1 MRKVKVSIS
10 LKRLFSIIMISIF
23 IIAAMPVDYIRADEP
38 VQDGS
43 KSNPY
48 IVTNFEEFKKG
59 INKGYIKLAND
70 IDFTKYIY
78 MEVDSSYKGGIDLNG
93 HILNFETRNSR
104 YEYGIS
110 VKNKSS
116 SGCGLFEITDSNP
129 SAVHEGYVN
138 SEGEPLTG
146 GIITG
151 FRYDMDSSAG
161 GTTCC
166 LSISNLNCVLEGV
179 TFYDNTT
186 GGGGSCINK
195 IGANGTLE
203 INKCKFYDNKSNHW
217 ASCVWVGIARS
228 DNRKDACLITDSVFK
243 GNYGKY
249 TSTVA
254 TSSENCVIKNCLF
267 ENNKCDSGGTLSVS
281 HYGTLEV
288 VDTDVTGNVCASDEE
303 DEYTTAGIFIDSCG
317 KLVLNGKVNITGN
330 TYNNKENNLIFN
342 FNGIDRFPIVLG
354 ERFDAVSKAG
364 LKVSKDAINYAYKVI
379 ENIGEFKECFVCDHE
394 NGELYVEAGKLY
406 FKKRHIHKKDLHKSR
421 VEATCVMPGH
431 IEYYTCTGCDKLL
444 DKDGQEITEDI
455 EIPALGH
462 DFTGEWTVTKPAA
475 CTESGVKA
483 RKCSRCKETEK
494 ETIPATGHTEAEDAA
509 VAATCTTAGKT
520 AGSHCLVCNTIIK
533 AQEEIPATGHSF
545 GKWEKVKAPTCM
557 GRGSVKHACDIC
569 GYIEIKDIA
578 ANGHVWNTDYTVDKQ
593 PTCTET
599 GSKSIHCR
607 NCREVKDVKT
617 IEALGHTL
625 GDWII
630 DKPATVEAA
639 GSRHKECTVCK
650 AVLEKEE
657 IKKLE
662 QYSILDGAGSTWE
675 SKENETSSDDKPSEY
690 KPENETLS
698 IRGSGEVTKFVE
710 VKVDDK
716 VVAPEY
722 YTVTEGSTII
732 TLKAEYLRTLS
743 AGNHTFEIAW
753 TDGFAATYFT
763 VARNTVE
770 EDKKPEDKKDEGNIE
785 KDKKTEDN
793 NVENSLSAA
802 DSNASVKTGDTT
814 DVRLWL
820 LLLVSTLTVMTGL
833 MVEIKGE
840 K

>member
-1 MRKVKVSIS
+1 MRKVNVSNS
-10 LKRLFSIIMISIF
+10 LRKLFSIIMVSIF

-43 KSNPY
+43 KNNPY
-48 IVTNFEEFKKG
+48 IVTDFKGFKNG
-59 INKGYIKLAND
+59 ILKQGYIKLAND
-70 IDFTKYIY
+70 IDFSEYIY
-78 MEVDSSYKGGIDLNG
+78 MEVDSSYRGGIDLNG
-93 HILNFETRNSR
+93 HILNFEKRYSYNS
-104 YEYGIS
+104 YGIGLR
-110 VKNKSS
+110 NE
-116 SGCGLFEITDSNP
+116 SGTGGGLFEITDSNP
-129 SAVHEGYVN
+129 SVVHEGYVN

-151 FRYDMDSSAG
+151 FRYDMNNSAG

-166 LSISNLNCVLEGV
+166 LSINNLNCVLDGV
-179 TFYDNTT
+179 TFFDNTT
-186 GGGGSCINK
+186 GGGGSCIDK
-195 IGANGTLE
+195 FGENGTLE
-203 INKCKFYDNKSNHW
+203 INKCKFYDNKSNYW
-217 ASCVWVGIARS
+217 ASCVWVGTSSS
-228 DNRKDACLITDSVFK
+228 DSRNDQCLITDSVFK

-267 ENNKCDSGGTLSVS
+267 ENNECDSGGTVNVS

-288 VDTDVTGNVCASDEE
+288 VDTDITGNICTSDEE
-303 DEYTTAGIFIDSCG
+303 GDSTTAGICIDACG

-330 TYNNKENNLIFN
+330 TYNNKENNLIFYPH
-342 FNGIDRFPIVLG
+342 GIKRFLIVLG
-354 ERFDAVSKAG
+354 EQFDEASKVG
-364 LKVSKDAINYAYKVI
+364 LKVRKDAINYAYDVI
-379 ENIGEFKECFVCDHE
+379 ENIGEFKESFVCDHE
-394 NGELYVEAGKLY
+394 NGELYVEDGKLC

-421 VEATCVMPGH
+421 VEATCIRPGH

-557 GRGSVKHACDIC
+557 GRGSVKRACDIC

-607 NCREVKDVKT
+607 NCREVKDVKA

-630 DKPATVEAA
+630 DKPATVETA
-639 GSRHKECTVCK
+639 GSRHKECETCG
-650 AVLEKEE
+650 AILEKEE

-662 QYSILDGAGSTWE
+662 LPAYKIIDGAESTWTQNTNTDG
-675 SKENETSSDDKPSEY
+675 S
-690 KPENETLS
+690 LV
-698 IRGSGEVTKFVE
+698 IRGDGAIANFKEVRVDGVVID
-710 VKVDDK
+710 VKN
-716 VVAPEY
+716 

-732 TLKAEYLRTLS
+732 TLKTEYLKTLP
-743 AGNHTFEIAW
+743 AGKHTFEIAW
-753 TDGFAATYFT
+753 IDGSAATYFT
-763 VARNTVE
+763 IAGSTTE
-770 EDKKPEDKKDEGNIE
+770 EDNKLEDNKVEDNTIDDKKA
-785 KDKKTEDN
+785 EDN
-793 NVENSLSAA
+793 NVENSRSDV
-802 DSNASVKTGDTT
+802 DSNASLKTGDTT
-814 DVRLWL
+814 DIRLWL
-820 LLLVSTLTVMTGL
+820 ILLMSALTIMTGL
-833 MVEIKGE
+833 TVKSKRNDCE
-840 K
+840 

>member
-1 MRKVKVSIS
+1 MRKVNVSNS
-10 LKRLFSIIMISIF
+10 LRKLFSIIMVSIF

-43 KSNPY
+43 KNNPY
-48 IVTNFEEFKKG
+48 IVTSFKEFKNG
-59 INKGYIKLAND
+59 ILKQGYIKLAND
-70 IDFTKYIY
+70 IDFSEYIY
-78 MEVDSSYKGGIDLNG
+78 MEVDSSYRGGIDLNG
-93 HILNFETRNSR
+93 HILNFEKRYSYNS
-104 YEYGIS
+104 YGIGLR
-110 VKNKSS
+110 NE
-116 SGCGLFEITDSNP
+116 SGTGGGLFEITDSNP
-129 SAVHEGYVN
+129 SAVHEGYIN
-138 SEGEPLTG
+138 SENESLTG

-161 GTTCC
+161 GVTCC
-166 LSISNLNCVLEGV
+166 LSINNLNCVLEGV

-186 GGGGSCINK
+186 GGGGSCIDK
-195 IGANGTLE
+195 FVENGTLE
-203 INKCKFYDNKSNHW
+203 INKCKFYDNKSNYW
-217 ASCVWVGIARS
+217 ASCVWVGTSRS
-228 DNRKDACLITDSVFK
+228 DNRNDQCLITDSVFK

-267 ENNKCDSGGTLSVS
+267 ENNECDSGGTVNVS

-288 VDTDVTGNVCASDEE
+288 VDTDITGNICTSDEE
-303 DEYTTAGIFIDSCG
+303 DDSTTAGICIDACG

-330 TYNNKENNLIFN
+330 TYNNKENNLIFYPH
-342 FNGIDRFPIVLG
+342 GIKRFLIVLG
-354 ERFDAVSKAG
+354 EQFDEASKVG
-364 LKVSKDAINYAYKVI
+364 LKVRKDAINYAYDVI
-379 ENIGEFKECFVCDHE
+379 ENIGEFKESFVCDHE
-394 NGELYVEAGKLY
+394 NGELYVEDGKLC

-421 VEATCVMPGH
+421 VEATCIRPGN

-462 DFTGEWTVTKPAA
+462 DFTGEWTVTKPAT

-557 GRGSVKHACDIC
+557 GRGSVKRACDIC

-607 NCREVKDVKT
+607 NCREVKDVKA

-630 DKPATVEAA
+630 DKPATVETA
-639 GSRHKECTVCK
+639 GSRHKECETCG
-650 AVLEKEE
+650 AILEKEE

-662 QYSILDGAGSTWE
+662 LPAYKIIDGAESTWTQNTNTDG
-675 SKENETSSDDKPSEY
+675 S
-690 KPENETLS
+690 LV
-698 IRGSGEVTKFVE
+698 IRGDGAIANFKEVRVDGVVID
-710 VKVDDK
+710 VKN
-716 VVAPEY
+716 

-732 TLKAEYLRTLS
+732 TLKTEYLKTLP
-743 AGNHTFEIAW
+743 AGKHTFEIAW
-753 TDGFAATYFT
+753 IDGSAATYFT
-763 VARNTVE
+763 VAGSTTE
-770 EDKKPEDKKDEGNIE
+770 EDNKLEDNKVEDNKVEDNTIDDKKA
-785 KDKKTEDN
+785 EDN
-793 NVENSLSAA
+793 NVENSKSDV
-802 DSNASVKTGDTT
+802 DSNASLKTGDTT
-814 DVRLWL
+814 DIRLWL
-820 LLLVSTLTVMTGL
+820 ILLMSALTIMTGL
-833 MVEIKGE
+833 TVKSKRNDCE
-840 K
+840 

>member
-1 MRKVKVSIS
+1 MRKVNVSNS
-10 LKRLFSIIMISIF
+10 LRKLFSIIMVSIF

-43 KSNPY
+43 KNNPY
-48 IVTNFEEFKKG
+48 IVTDFKGFKNG
-59 INKGYIKLAND
+59 ILKQGYIKLAND
-70 IDFTKYIY
+70 IDFSEYIY
-78 MEVDSSYKGGIDLNG
+78 MEVDSSYRGGIDLNG
-93 HILNFETRNSR
+93 HILNFEKRYSYNS
-104 YEYGIS
+104 YGIGLR
-110 VKNKSS
+110 NE
-116 SGCGLFEITDSNP
+116 SGTGGGLFEITDSNP
-129 SAVHEGYVN
+129 SVVHEGYVN
-138 SEGEPLTG
+138 SENEPLTG

-151 FRYDMDSSAG
+151 FRYNMNSSAG
-161 GTTCC
+161 GSTSC
-166 LSISNLNCVLEGV
+166 LSINNLNCVLDGV
-179 TFYDNTT
+179 TFFDNTT
-186 GGGGSCINK
+186 GGGGSCIDK
-195 IGANGTLE
+195 FGENGTLE
-203 INKCKFYDNKSNHW
+203 INKCKFYDNKSNYW
-217 ASCVWVGIARS
+217 ASCVWVGTSSS
-228 DNRKDACLITDSVFK
+228 DSRNDQCLITDSVFK

-267 ENNKCDSGGTLSVS
+267 ENNECDSGGTVNVS

-288 VDTDVTGNVCASDEE
+288 VDTDITGNICTSDEE
-303 DEYTTAGIFIDSCG
+303 GDSTTAGICIDACG

-330 TYNNKENNLIFN
+330 TYNNKENNLIFYPH
-342 FNGIDRFPIVLG
+342 GIKRFLIVLG
-354 ERFDAVSKAG
+354 EQFDEASKVG
-364 LKVSKDAINYAYKVI
+364 LKVRKDAINYAYDVI
-379 ENIGEFKECFVCDHE
+379 ENIGEFKESFVCDHE
-394 NGELYVEAGKLY
+394 NGELYVEDGKLC

-421 VEATCVMPGH
+421 VEATCIRPGH

-462 DFTGEWTVTKPAA
+462 DFTGEWTVTKPAT

-557 GRGSVKHACDIC
+557 GRGSVKRACDIC

-607 NCREVKDVKT
+607 NCREVKDVKA

-630 DKPATVEAA
+630 DKPATVETA
-639 GSRHKECTVCK
+639 GSRHKECETCG
-650 AVLEKEE
+650 AILEKEE

-662 QYSILDGAGSTWE
+662 LPAYKIIDGAESTWTQNTNTDG
-675 SKENETSSDDKPSEY
+675 S
-690 KPENETLS
+690 LV
-698 IRGSGEVTKFVE
+698 IRGDGAIANFKEVRVDGVVID
-710 VKVDDK
+710 VKN
-716 VVAPEY
+716 

-732 TLKAEYLRTLS
+732 TLKTEYLKTLP
-743 AGNHTFEIAW
+743 AGKHTFEIAW
-753 TDGFAATYFT
+753 IDGSAATYFT
-763 VARNTVE
+763 VAGSTTE
-770 EDKKPEDKKDEGNIE
+770 EDNKLEDNTIDDKKA
-785 KDKKTEDN
+785 EDN
-793 NVENSLSAA
+793 NVENSRSDV
-802 DSNASVKTGDTT
+802 DSNASLKTGDTT
-814 DVRLWL
+814 DIRLWL
-820 LLLVSTLTVMTGL
+820 ILLMSALTIMTGL
-833 MVEIKGE
+833 TVKSKRNDCE
-840 K
+840 

>member
-1 MRKVKVSIS
+1 MHMRKVNVSNS
-10 LKRLFSIIMISIF
+10 LRKLFSIIMVSIF

-43 KSNPY
+43 KNNPY
-48 IVTNFEEFKKG
+48 IVTSFKEFKNG
-59 INKGYIKLAND
+59 ILKQGYIKLAND
-70 IDFTKYIY
+70 IDFSEYIY
-78 MEVDSSYKGGIDLNG
+78 MEVDSSYRGGIDLNG
-93 HILNFETRNSR
+93 HILNFEKRYSYNS
-104 YEYGIS
+104 YGIGLR
-110 VKNKSS
+110 NE
-116 SGCGLFEITDSNP
+116 SGTGGGLFEITDSNP
-129 SAVHEGYVN
+129 SAVHEGYIN
-138 SEGEPLTG
+138 SENEPLTG

-151 FRYDMDSSAG
+151 FRYNMNSSAG
-161 GTTCC
+161 GSTSC
-166 LSISNLNCVLEGV
+166 LSINNLNCVLEGV

-186 GGGGSCINK
+186 GGGGSCIDK
-195 IGANGTLE
+195 FGENGTLE
-203 INKCKFYDNKSNHW
+203 INKCKFYDNKSNYW
-217 ASCVWVGIARS
+217 ASCVWVGTSRS
-228 DNRKDACLITDSVFK
+228 DNRNDQCLITDSVFK

-267 ENNKCDSGGTLSVS
+267 ENNECDSGGTVNVS

-288 VDTDVTGNVCASDEE
+288 VDTDITGNICTSDEE
-303 DEYTTAGIFIDSCG
+303 DDSTTAGICIDACG

-330 TYNNKENNLIFN
+330 TYNNKENNLIFYPH
-342 FNGIDRFPIVLG
+342 GIKRFLIVLG
-354 ERFDAVSKAG
+354 EQFDEASKVG
-364 LKVSKDAINYAYKVI
+364 LKVRKDAINYAYDVI
-379 ENIGEFKECFVCDHE
+379 ENIGEFKESFVCDHE

-421 VEATCVMPGH
+421 VEATCIRPGN

-557 GRGSVKHACDIC
+557 GRGSVKRACDIC

-607 NCREVKDVKT
+607 NCREVKDVKA

-630 DKPATVEAA
+630 DKPATVETA
-639 GSRHKECTVCK
+639 GSRHKECETCG
-650 AVLEKEE
+650 AILEKEE

-662 QYSILDGAGSTWE
+662 LPAYKIIDGAESTWTQNTNTDG
-675 SKENETSSDDKPSEY
+675 S
-690 KPENETLS
+690 LV
-698 IRGSGEVTKFVE
+698 IRGDGAIAKFKEVRVDGVVID
-710 VKVDDK
+710 VKN
-716 VVAPEY
+716 

-732 TLKAEYLRTLS
+732 TLKTEYLKTLP
-743 AGNHTFEIAW
+743 AGKHTFEIAW
-753 TDGFAATYFT
+753 TDGSAATYFT
-763 VARNTVE
+763 VAGSTTE
-770 EDKKPEDKKDEGNIE
+770 EDNKLEDNKVEDNTIDDKKA
-785 KDKKTEDN
+785 EDN
-793 NVENSLSAA
+793 NVENSRSDV
-802 DSNASVKTGDTT
+802 DSNASLKTGDTT
-814 DVRLWL
+814 DIRLWL
-820 LLLVSTLTVMTGL
+820 ILLMSALTIMTGL
-833 MVEIKGE
+833 TAKSKRNDCE
-840 K
+840 

>member
-1 MRKVKVSIS
+1 MHMRKVNVSNS
-10 LKRLFSIIMISIF
+10 LRKLFSIIMVSIF

-43 KSNPY
+43 KNNPY
-48 IVTNFEEFKKG
+48 IVTSFKEFKNG
-59 INKGYIKLAND
+59 ILKQGYIKLAND
-70 IDFTKYIY
+70 IDFSEYIY
-78 MEVDSSYKGGIDLNG
+78 MEVDSSYRGGIDLNG
-93 HILNFETRNSR
+93 HILNFEKRYSYNS
-104 YEYGIS
+104 YGIGLR
-110 VKNKSS
+110 NE
-116 SGCGLFEITDSNP
+116 SGTGGGLFEITDSNP

-138 SEGEPLTG
+138 SENEPLTG

-151 FRYDMDSSAG
+151 FRYNMNSSAG
-161 GTTCC
+161 GSTSC
-166 LSISNLNCVLEGV
+166 LSINNLNCVLEGV

-186 GGGGSCINK
+186 GGGGSCIDK
-195 IGANGTLE
+195 FGENGTLE
-203 INKCKFYDNKSNHW
+203 INKCKFYDNKSNYW
-217 ASCVWVGIARS
+217 ASCVWVGTSRS
-228 DNRKDACLITDSVFK
+228 DNRNDQCLITDSVFK

-267 ENNKCDSGGTLSVS
+267 ENNECDSGGTVNVS

-288 VDTDVTGNVCASDEE
+288 VDTDITGNICTSDEE
-303 DEYTTAGIFIDSCG
+303 DDSTTAGICIDACG

-330 TYNNKENNLIFN
+330 TYNNKENNLIFYPH
-342 FNGIDRFPIVLG
+342 GIKRFLIVLG
-354 ERFDAVSKAG
+354 EQFDEASKVG
-364 LKVSKDAINYAYKVI
+364 LKVRKDAINYAYDVI
-379 ENIGEFKECFVCDHE
+379 ENIGEFKESFVCDHE
-394 NGELYVEAGKLY
+394 NGELYVEDGKLC

-421 VEATCVMPGH
+421 VEATCIRPGN

-462 DFTGEWTVTKPAA
+462 DFTGEWTVTKPAT

-557 GRGSVKHACDIC
+557 GRGSVKRACDIC

-607 NCREVKDVKT
+607 NCREVKDVKA

-630 DKPATVEAA
+630 DKPATVETA
-639 GSRHKECTVCK
+639 GSRHKECETCG
-650 AVLEKEE
+650 AILEKEE

-662 QYSILDGAGSTWE
+662 LPAYKIIDGAESTWTQNTNTDG
-675 SKENETSSDDKPSEY
+675 S
-690 KPENETLS
+690 LV
-698 IRGSGEVTKFVE
+698 IRGDGAIAKFKEVRVDGVVID
-710 VKVDDK
+710 VKN
-716 VVAPEY
+716 

-732 TLKAEYLRTLS
+732 TLKTEYLKTLP
-743 AGNHTFEIAW
+743 AGKHTFEIAW
-753 TDGFAATYFT
+753 TDGSAATYFT
-763 VARNTVE
+763 VAGSTTE
-770 EDKKPEDKKDEGNIE
+770 EDNKLEDNKVEDNTINDKKA
-785 KDKKTEDN
+785 EDN
-793 NVENSLSAA
+793 NVENSRSDV
-802 DSNASVKTGDTT
+802 DSNASLKTGDTT
-814 DVRLWL
+814 DIRLWL
-820 LLLVSTLTVMTGL
+820 ILLMSALTIMTGL
-833 MVEIKGE
+833 TVKSKRNDCE
-840 K
+840 

>member
-1 MRKVKVSIS
+1 MRKVNVSNS
-10 LKRLFSIIMISIF
+10 LRKLFSIIMVSIF

-43 KSNPY
+43 KNNPY
-48 IVTNFEEFKKG
+48 IVTSFKEFKNG
-59 INKGYIKLAND
+59 ILKQGYIKLAND
-70 IDFTKYIY
+70 IDFSEYIY
-78 MEVDSSYKGGIDLNG
+78 MEVDSSYRGGIDLNG
-93 HILNFETRNSR
+93 HILNFEKRYSYNS
-104 YEYGIS
+104 YGIGLR
-110 VKNKSS
+110 NE
-116 SGCGLFEITDSNP
+116 SGTGGGLFEITDSNP
-129 SAVHEGYVN
+129 SAVHEGYIN
-138 SEGEPLTG
+138 SENESLTG

-161 GTTCC
+161 GVTCC
-166 LSISNLNCVLEGV
+166 LSINNLNCVLEGV

-186 GGGGSCINK
+186 GGGGSCIDK
-195 IGANGTLE
+195 FGENGTLE
-203 INKCKFYDNKSNHW
+203 INKCKFYDNKSNYW
-217 ASCVWVGIARS
+217 ASCVWVGTSRS
-228 DNRKDACLITDSVFK
+228 DSRNDQCLITDSVFK

-267 ENNKCDSGGTLSVS
+267 ENNECDSGGTVNVS

-288 VDTDVTGNVCASDEE
+288 VDTDITGNICTSDEE
-303 DEYTTAGIFIDSCG
+303 DDSTTAGICIDVCG

-330 TYNNKENNLIFN
+330 TYNNKENNLIFYPY
-342 FNGIDRFPIVLG
+342 GIARFLIVLG
-354 ERFDAVSKAG
+354 EQFDAASKVG
-364 LKVSKDAINYAYKVI
+364 LKVRKDAINYAYDVI

-394 NGELYVEAGKLY
+394 NGELYVEDGKLY
-406 FKKRHIHKKDLHKSR
+406 FKKRHIHKKDQHKSR

-431 IEYYTCTGCDKLL
+431 IEYYTCTGCDKRL

-520 AGSHCLVCNTIIK
+520 AGIHCLVCNTIIK

-545 GKWEKVKAPTCM
+545 GKWEKVKASTCM
-557 GRGSVKHACDIC
+557 GRGSVKRVCDIC

-607 NCREVKDVKT
+607 NCEEVKDSKV
-617 IEALGHTL
+617 IEASGHTL

-630 DKPATVEAA
+630 DKPATVETA
-639 GSRHKECTVCK
+639 GSRHKECETCG
-650 AVLEKEE
+650 AILEKEE

-662 QYSILDGAGSTWE
+662 LPAYKIIDGAESTWTQNTNTDG
-675 SKENETSSDDKPSEY
+675 S
-690 KPENETLS
+690 LV
-698 IRGSGEVTKFVE
+698 IRGDGAIAKFKEVRVDGVVID
-710 VKVDDK
+710 VKN
-716 VVAPEY
+716 

-732 TLKAEYLRTLS
+732 TLKTEYLKTLP
-743 AGNHTFEIAW
+743 AGKHTFEIAW
-753 TDGFAATYFT
+753 TDGSAATYFT
-763 VARNTVE
+763 VAGSTTE
-770 EDKKPEDKKDEGNIE
+770 EDNKLEDNKVEDNTIDDKKA
-785 KDKKTEDN
+785 EDN
-793 NVENSLSAA
+793 NVENSRSDV
-802 DSNASVKTGDTT
+802 DSNASLKTGDTT
-814 DVRLWL
+814 DIRLWL
-820 LLLVSTLTVMTGL
+820 ILLMSALTIMTGL
-833 MVEIKGE
+833 TVKSKRNDCE
-840 K
+840 

>member
-1 MRKVKVSIS
+1 MRKVNVSNS
-10 LKRLFSIIMISIF
+10 LRKLFSIIMVSIF

-43 KSNPY
+43 KNNPY
-48 IVTNFEEFKKG
+48 IVTSFKEFKNG
-59 INKGYIKLAND
+59 ILKQGYIKLAND
-70 IDFTKYIY
+70 IDFSEYIY
-78 MEVDSSYKGGIDLNG
+78 MEVDSSYRGGIDLNG
-93 HILNFETRNSR
+93 HILNFEKRYSYNS
-104 YEYGIS
+104 YGIGLR
-110 VKNKSS
+110 NE
-116 SGCGLFEITDSNP
+116 SGTGGGLFEITDSNP
-129 SAVHEGYVN
+129 SAVHEGYIN
-138 SEGEPLTG
+138 SENESLTG

-161 GTTCC
+161 GVTCC
-166 LSISNLNCVLEGV
+166 LSINNLNCVLEGV

-186 GGGGSCINK
+186 GGGGSCIDK
-195 IGANGTLE
+195 FGENGTLE
-203 INKCKFYDNKSNHW
+203 INKCKFYDNKSNYW
-217 ASCVWVGIARS
+217 ASCVWVGTSRS
-228 DNRKDACLITDSVFK
+228 DNRNDQCLITDSVFK

-267 ENNKCDSGGTLSVS
+267 ENNECDSGGTVNVS

-288 VDTDVTGNVCASDEE
+288 VDTDITGNICTSDEE
-303 DEYTTAGIFIDSCG
+303 DDSTTAGICIDACG

-330 TYNNKENNLIFN
+330 AYNNKENNLIFYPH
-342 FNGIDRFPIVLG
+342 GIKRFLIVLG
-354 ERFDAVSKAG
+354 EQFDEASKVG
-364 LKVSKDAINYAYKVI
+364 LKVRKDAINYAYDVI
-379 ENIGEFKECFVCDHE
+379 ENIGEFKESFVCDHE
-394 NGELYVEAGKLY
+394 NGELYVEDGKLC

-421 VEATCVMPGH
+421 VEATCVIPGH

-444 DKDGQEITEDI
+444 DEEGKEITESI

-462 DFTGEWTVTKPAA
+462 DFTGEWTVTKPAT

-557 GRGSVKHACDIC
+557 GRGSVKRACDIC

-607 NCREVKDVKT
+607 NCREVKDVKA

-630 DKPATVEAA
+630 DKPATVETA
-639 GSRHKECTVCK
+639 GSRHKECETCG
-650 AVLEKEE
+650 AILEKEE

-662 QYSILDGAGSTWE
+662 LPAYKIIDGAESTWTQNTNTDG
-675 SKENETSSDDKPSEY
+675 S
-690 KPENETLS
+690 LV
-698 IRGSGEVTKFVE
+698 IRGDGAIAKFKEVRVDGVVID
-710 VKVDDK
+710 VKN
-716 VVAPEY
+716 

-732 TLKAEYLRTLS
+732 TLKTEYLKTLP
-743 AGNHTFEIAW
+743 AGKHTFEIAW
-753 TDGFAATYFT
+753 TDGSAATYFT
-763 VARNTVE
+763 VAGSTTE
-770 EDKKPEDKKDEGNIE
+770 EDNKLEDNKVEDNTIDDKKA
-785 KDKKTEDN
+785 EDN
-793 NVENSLSAA
+793 NVENSRSDV
-802 DSNASVKTGDTT
+802 DSNASLKTGDTT
-814 DVRLWL
+814 DIRLWL
-820 LLLVSTLTVMTGL
+820 ILLMSALTIMTGL
-833 MVEIKGE
+833 TVKSKRNDCE
-840 K
+840 

>member
-1 MRKVKVSIS
+1 MRKVKVSDS
-10 LKRLFSIIMISIF
+10 LRKLFSIIMISIF

-43 KSNPY
+43 KNNPY
-48 IVTNFEEFKKG
+48 IVTDFKEFKNG
-59 INKGYIKLAND
+59 INKGYIKLAKD
-70 IDFTKYIY
+70 IDFTQYIY

-93 HILNFETRNSR
+93 HILNFEKRYSYNS
-104 YEYGIS
+104 YGIGLR
-110 VKNKSS
+110 NE
-116 SGCGLFEITDSNP
+116 SGTGGLFEITDSNP
-129 SAVHEGYVN
+129 SAVHKGYIN
-138 SEGEPLTG
+138 SENEPLTG

-161 GTTCC
+161 GVTCC
-166 LSISNLNCVLEGV
+166 LSINNLNCVLEGV

-186 GGGGSCINK
+186 GGGGSCIDK
-195 IGANGTLE
+195 FGENGTLE
-203 INKCKFYDNKSNHW
+203 INKCKFYDNKSNYW
-217 ASCVWVGIARS
+217 ASCVWVGTSRS
-228 DNRKDACLITDSVFK
+228 DNRNDQCLITDSVFK

-267 ENNKCDSGGTLSVS
+267 ENNECDSGGTVNVS

-288 VDTDVTGNVCASDEE
+288 VDTDITGNICTSDEE
-303 DEYTTAGIFIDSCG
+303 GDSTTAGICIDACG

-330 TYNNKENNLIFN
+330 TYNNKENNLIFYPH
-342 FNGIDRFPIVLG
+342 GIKRFLIVLG
-354 ERFDAVSKAG
+354 EQFDEASKVG
-364 LKVSKDAINYAYKVI
+364 LKVRKDAINYAYDVI
-379 ENIGEFKECFVCDHE
+379 ENIGEFKESFVCDHE
-394 NGELYVEAGKLY
+394 NGELYVEDGKLC

-421 VEATCVMPGH
+421 VEATCIRPGH

-455 EIPALGH
+455 KIPALGH

-557 GRGSVKHACDIC
+557 GRGSVKRACDIC

-607 NCREVKDVKT
+607 NCREVKDVKA

-639 GSRHKECTVCK
+639 GSRHKECETCG
-650 AVLEKEE
+650 AILEKEE

-662 QYSILDGAGSTWE
+662 LPAYKIIDGAESIWTQNTNTDGS
-675 SKENETSSDDKPSEY
+675 
-690 KPENETLS
+690 LV
-698 IRGSGEVTKFVE
+698 IRGDGAIANFKEVRVDGVVID
-710 VKVDDK
+710 VKN
-716 VVAPEY
+716 

-732 TLKAEYLRTLS
+732 TLKTEYLKTLP
-743 AGNHTFEIAW
+743 AGKHTFEIAW
-753 TDGFAATYFT
+753 IDGSAATYFT
-763 VARNTVE
+763 VAGSTTE
-770 EDKKPEDKKDEGNIE
+770 EDNKLEDNKVEDNTIDDKKA
-785 KDKKTEDN
+785 EDN
-793 NVENSLSAA
+793 NVENSRSDV
-802 DSNASVKTGDTT
+802 DSNASLKTGDTT
-814 DVRLWL
+814 DIRLWL
-820 LLLVSTLTVMTGL
+820 ILLMSALTIMTGL
-833 MVEIKGE
+833 TVKSKRNDCE
-840 K
+840 

>member
-1 MRKVKVSIS
+1 MRKVNVSNS
-10 LKRLFSIIMISIF
+10 LRKLFSIIMVSIF

-43 KSNPY
+43 KNNPY
-48 IVTNFEEFKKG
+48 IVTNFKEFQNG
-59 INKGYIKLAND
+59 ISKKGYIKLAKD
-70 IDFTKYIY
+70 IDFTQYIY

-93 HILNFETRNSR
+93 HILNFEKR
-104 YEYGIS
+104 YNYYSYGIAIR
-110 VKNKSS
+110 NTSS
-116 SGCGLFEITDSNP
+116 TGGLFEITDSNP

-151 FRYDMDSSAG
+151 FRYDMNSSAG

-166 LSISNLNCVLEGV
+166 LSINNLNCVLDGV
-179 TFYDNTT
+179 TFFDNTT
-186 GGGGSCINK
+186 GGGGSCIDK
-195 IGANGTLE
+195 FGENGTLE
-203 INKCKFYDNKSNHW
+203 INKCKFYDNKSNYW
-217 ASCVWVGIARS
+217 ASCVWVGTSRS
-228 DNRKDACLITDSVFK
+228 DNRNDQCLITDSVFK

-267 ENNKCDSGGTLSVS
+267 ENNECDSGGTVNVS

-288 VDTDVTGNVCASDEE
+288 VDTDITGNICTSDEE
-303 DEYTTAGIFIDSCG
+303 DDSTTAGICIDACG

-330 TYNNKENNLIFN
+330 TYNNKENNLIFYPH
-342 FNGIDRFPIVLG
+342 GIKRFLIVLG
-354 ERFDAVSKAG
+354 EQFDEASKVG
-364 LKVSKDAINYAYKVI
+364 LKVRKDAINYAYDVI
-379 ENIGEFKECFVCDHE
+379 ENIGEFKESFVCDHE
-394 NGELYVEAGKLY
+394 NGELYVEDGKLC

-421 VEATCVMPGH
+421 VEATCIRPGN

-444 DKDGQEITEDI
+444 DKDGQEITESI

-462 DFTGEWTVTKPAA
+462 DFTGEWTVTKPAT

-557 GRGSVKHACDIC
+557 GRGSVKRACDIC

-607 NCREVKDVKT
+607 NCREVKDVKA

-630 DKPATVEAA
+630 DKPATVETA
-639 GSRHKECTVCK
+639 GSRHKECETCG
-650 AVLEKEE
+650 AILEKEE

-662 QYSILDGAGSTWE
+662 LPAYKIIDGAESTWTQNTNTDG
-675 SKENETSSDDKPSEY
+675 S
-690 KPENETLS
+690 LV
-698 IRGSGEVTKFVE
+698 IRGDGAIANFKEVRVDGVVID
-710 VKVDDK
+710 VKN
-716 VVAPEY
+716 

-732 TLKAEYLRTLS
+732 TLKTEYLKTLP
-743 AGNHTFEIAW
+743 AGKHTFEIAW
-753 TDGFAATYFT
+753 IDGSAATYFT
-763 VARNTVE
+763 VAGSTTE
-770 EDKKPEDKKDEGNIE
+770 EDNKLEDNKVEDNTIDDKKA
-785 KDKKTEDN
+785 EDN
-793 NVENSLSAA
+793 NVENSKSDV
-802 DSNASVKTGDTT
+802 DSNASLKTGDTT
-814 DVRLWL
+814 DIRLWL
-820 LLLVSTLTVMTGL
+820 ILLMSALTIMTGL
-833 MVEIKGE
+833 TVKSKRNDCE
-840 K
+840 

>member
-1 MRKVKVSIS
+1 MHMRKVNVSNS
-10 LKRLFSIIMISIF
+10 LRKLFSIIMVSIF

-43 KSNPY
+43 KNNPY
-48 IVTNFEEFKKG
+48 IVTSFKEFKNG
-59 INKGYIKLAND
+59 ILKQGYIKLAND
-70 IDFTKYIY
+70 IDFSEYIY
-78 MEVDSSYKGGIDLNG
+78 MEVDSSYRGGIDLNG
-93 HILNFETRNSR
+93 HILNFEKRYSYNS
-104 YEYGIS
+104 YGIGLR
-110 VKNKSS
+110 NE
-116 SGCGLFEITDSNP
+116 SGTGGGLFEITDSNP
-129 SAVHEGYVN
+129 SAVHEGYIN
-138 SEGEPLTG
+138 SENESLTG

-161 GTTCC
+161 GVTCC
-166 LSISNLNCVLEGV
+166 LSINNLNCVLEGV

-186 GGGGSCINK
+186 GGGGSCIDK
-195 IGANGTLE
+195 FGENGTLE
-203 INKCKFYDNKSNHW
+203 INKCKFYDNKSNYW
-217 ASCVWVGIARS
+217 ASCVWVGTSRS
-228 DNRKDACLITDSVFK
+228 DNRNDQCLITDSVFK

-267 ENNKCDSGGTLSVS
+267 ENNECDSGGTVNVS

-288 VDTDVTGNVCASDEE
+288 VDTDITGNICTSDEE
-303 DEYTTAGIFIDSCG
+303 DDSTTAGICIDACG

-330 TYNNKENNLIFN
+330 TYNNKENNLIFYPH
-342 FNGIDRFPIVLG
+342 GIKRFLIVLG
-354 ERFDAVSKAG
+354 EQFDEASKVG
-364 LKVSKDAINYAYKVI
+364 LKVRKDAINYAYDVI
-379 ENIGEFKECFVCDHE
+379 ENIGEFKESFVCDHE
-394 NGELYVEAGKLY
+394 NGELYVEDGKLC

-421 VEATCVMPGH
+421 VEATCIRPGN

-462 DFTGEWTVTKPAA
+462 DFTGEWTVTKPAT

-545 GKWEKVKAPTCM
+545 GKWEKVKTPTCM
-557 GRGSVKHACDIC
+557 GRGSVKRACDIC

-607 NCREVKDVKT
+607 NCREVKDVKA

-630 DKPATVEAA
+630 DKPATVETA
-639 GSRHKECTVCK
+639 GSRHKECETCG
-650 AVLEKEE
+650 AILEKEE

-662 QYSILDGAGSTWE
+662 LPAYKIIDGAESTWTQNTNTDG
-675 SKENETSSDDKPSEY
+675 S
-690 KPENETLS
+690 LV
-698 IRGSGEVTKFVE
+698 IRGDGAIANFKEVRVDGVVID
-710 VKVDDK
+710 VKN
-716 VVAPEY
+716 

-732 TLKAEYLRTLS
+732 TLKTEYLKTLP
-743 AGNHTFEIAW
+743 AGKHTFEIAW
-753 TDGFAATYFT
+753 IDGSAATYFT
-763 VARNTVE
+763 VAGSTTE
-770 EDKKPEDKKDEGNIE
+770 EDNKLEDNKVEDNTIDDKKA
-785 KDKKTEDN
+785 EDN
-793 NVENSLSAA
+793 NVENSKSDV
-802 DSNASVKTGDTT
+802 DSNASLKTGDTT
-814 DVRLWL
+814 DIRLWL
-820 LLLVSTLTVMTGL
+820 ILLMSALTIMTGL
-833 MVEIKGE
+833 TVKSKRNDCE
-840 K
+840 

>member
-1 MRKVKVSIS
+1 MRKVNVSNS
-10 LKRLFSIIMISIF
+10 LRKLFSIIMVSIF

-43 KSNPY
+43 KNNPY
-48 IVTNFEEFKKG
+48 IVTSFKEFKNG
-59 INKGYIKLAND
+59 ILKQGYIKLAND
-70 IDFTKYIY
+70 IDFSEYIY
-78 MEVDSSYKGGIDLNG
+78 MEVDSSYRGGIDLNG
-93 HILNFETRNSR
+93 HILNFEKRYSYNS
-104 YEYGIS
+104 YGIGLR
-110 VKNKSS
+110 NE
-116 SGCGLFEITDSNP
+116 SGTGGGLFEITDSNP
-129 SAVHEGYVN
+129 SVVHEGYIN
-138 SEGEPLTG
+138 SENESLTG

-161 GTTCC
+161 GVTCC
-166 LSISNLNCVLEGV
+166 LSINNLNCVLEGV

-186 GGGGSCINK
+186 GGGGSCIDK
-195 IGANGTLE
+195 FGENGTLE
-203 INKCKFYDNKSNHW
+203 INKCKFYDNKSNYW
-217 ASCVWVGIARS
+217 ASCVWVGTSRS
-228 DNRKDACLITDSVFK
+228 DNRNDQCLITDSVFK

-267 ENNKCDSGGTLSVS
+267 ENNECDSGGTVNVS

-288 VDTDVTGNVCASDEE
+288 VDTDITGNICTSDEE
-303 DEYTTAGIFIDSCG
+303 DDSTTAGICIDACG

-330 TYNNKENNLIFN
+330 TYNNKENNLIFYPH
-342 FNGIDRFPIVLG
+342 GIKRFLIVLG
-354 ERFDAVSKAG
+354 EQFDEASKVG
-364 LKVSKDAINYAYKVI
+364 LKVRKDAINYAYDVI
-379 ENIGEFKECFVCDHE
+379 ENIGEFKESFVCDHE
-394 NGELYVEAGKLY
+394 NGELYVEDGKLC

-421 VEATCVMPGH
+421 VEATCIRPGN

-462 DFTGEWTVTKPAA
+462 DFTGEWTVTKPAT

-557 GRGSVKHACDIC
+557 GRGSVKRACDIC

-607 NCREVKDVKT
+607 NCREVKDVKA

-630 DKPATVEAA
+630 DKPATVETA
-639 GSRHKECTVCK
+639 GSRHKECETCG
-650 AVLEKEE
+650 AILEKEE

-662 QYSILDGAGSTWE
+662 LPAYKIIDGAESTWTQNTNTDG
-675 SKENETSSDDKPSEY
+675 S
-690 KPENETLS
+690 LV
-698 IRGSGEVTKFVE
+698 IRGDGAIANFKEVRVDGVVID
-710 VKVDDK
+710 VKN
-716 VVAPEY
+716 

-732 TLKAEYLRTLS
+732 TLKTEYLKTLP
-743 AGNHTFEIAW
+743 AGKHTFEIAW
-753 TDGFAATYFT
+753 IDGSAATYFT
-763 VARNTVE
+763 VARSTTE
-770 EDKKPEDKKDEGNIE
+770 EDNKLEDNKVEDNTIDDKKA
-785 KDKKTEDN
+785 EDN
-793 NVENSLSAA
+793 NVENSKSDV
-802 DSNASVKTGDTT
+802 DSNASLKTGDTT
-814 DVRLWL
+814 DIRLWL
-820 LLLVSTLTVMTGL
+820 ILLMSALTIMTGL
-833 MVEIKGE
+833 TVKSKRNDCE
-840 K
+840 

>member
-1 MRKVKVSIS
+1 MRKVNVSNS
-10 LKRLFSIIMISIF
+10 LRKLFSIIMVSIF

-43 KSNPY
+43 KNNPY
-48 IVTNFEEFKKG
+48 IVTSFKEFKNG
-59 INKGYIKLAND
+59 ILKQGYIKLAND
-70 IDFTKYIY
+70 IDFSEYIY
-78 MEVDSSYKGGIDLNG
+78 MEVDSSYRGGIDLNG
-93 HILNFETRNSR
+93 HILNFEKRYSYNS
-104 YEYGIS
+104 YGIGLR
-110 VKNKSS
+110 NE
-116 SGCGLFEITDSNP
+116 SGTGGGLFEITDSNP
-129 SAVHEGYVN
+129 SAVHEGYIN
-138 SEGEPLTG
+138 SENEPLTG

-161 GTTCC
+161 GVTCC
-166 LSISNLNCVLEGV
+166 LSINNLNCVLEGV

-186 GGGGSCINK
+186 GGGGSCIDK
-195 IGANGTLE
+195 FGENGTLE
-203 INKCKFYDNKSNHW
+203 INKCKFYDNKSNYW
-217 ASCVWVGIARS
+217 ASCVWVGTSRS
-228 DNRKDACLITDSVFK
+228 DNRNDQCLITDSVFK

-267 ENNKCDSGGTLSVS
+267 ENNECDSGGTVNVS

-288 VDTDVTGNVCASDEE
+288 VDTDITGNICTSDEE
-303 DEYTTAGIFIDSCG
+303 DDSTTAGICIDACG

-330 TYNNKENNLIFN
+330 TYNNKENNLIFYPH
-342 FNGIDRFPIVLG
+342 GIKRFLIVLG
-354 ERFDAVSKAG
+354 EQFDEASKVG
-364 LKVSKDAINYAYKVI
+364 LKVRKDAINYAYDVI
-379 ENIGEFKECFVCDHE
+379 ENIGEFKESFVCDHE
-394 NGELYVEAGKLY
+394 NGELYVEDGKLY

-421 VEATCVMPGH
+421 VEATCIRPGH

-557 GRGSVKHACDIC
+557 GRGSVKRACDIC

-607 NCREVKDVKT
+607 NCREVKDVKA

-630 DKPATVEAA
+630 DKPATVETA
-639 GSRHKECTVCK
+639 GSRHKECETCG
-650 AVLEKEE
+650 AILEKEE

-662 QYSILDGAGSTWE
+662 LPAYKIIDGAESTWTQNTNTDG
-675 SKENETSSDDKPSEY
+675 S
-690 KPENETLS
+690 LV
-698 IRGSGEVTKFVE
+698 IRGDGAIANFKEVRVDGVVID
-710 VKVDDK
+710 VKN
-716 VVAPEY
+716 

-732 TLKAEYLRTLS
+732 TLKTEYLKTLP
-743 AGNHTFEIAW
+743 AGKHTFEIAW
-753 TDGFAATYFT
+753 IDGSAATYFT
-763 VARNTVE
+763 VAGSTTE
-770 EDKKPEDKKDEGNIE
+770 EDNKLEDNKVEDNTIDDKKA
-785 KDKKTEDN
+785 EDN
-793 NVENSLSAA
+793 NVENSRSDV
-802 DSNASVKTGDTT
+802 DSNASLKTGDTT
-814 DVRLWL
+814 DIRLWL
-820 LLLVSTLTVMTGL
+820 ILLMSALTIMTGL
-833 MVEIKGE
+833 TVKSKRNDCE
-840 K
+840 

>member
-1 MRKVKVSIS
+1 MRKVNVSNS
-10 LKRLFSIIMISIF
+10 LRKLFSIIMVSIF

-43 KSNPY
+43 KNNPY
-48 IVTNFEEFKKG
+48 IVTSFKEFKNG
-59 INKGYIKLAND
+59 ILKQGYIKLAND
-70 IDFTKYIY
+70 IDFSEYIY
-78 MEVDSSYKGGIDLNG
+78 MEVDSSYRGGIDLNG
-93 HILNFETRNSR
+93 HILNFEKRYSYNS
-104 YEYGIS
+104 YGIGLR
-110 VKNKSS
+110 NE
-116 SGCGLFEITDSNP
+116 SGAGGGLFEITDSNP
-129 SAVHEGYVN
+129 SVVHEGYVN
-138 SEGEPLTG
+138 SENESLTG

-161 GTTCC
+161 GVTCC
-166 LSISNLNCVLEGV
+166 LSINNLNCVLEGV

-186 GGGGSCINK
+186 GGGGSCIDK
-195 IGANGTLE
+195 FGENGTLE
-203 INKCKFYDNKSNHW
+203 INKCKFYDNKSNYW
-217 ASCVWVGIARS
+217 ASCVWVGTSRS
-228 DNRKDACLITDSVFK
+228 DNRNDQCLITDSVFK

-267 ENNKCDSGGTLSVS
+267 ENNECDSGGTVNVS

-288 VDTDVTGNVCASDEE
+288 VDTDITGNICTSDEE
-303 DEYTTAGIFIDSCG
+303 DDSTTAGICIDACG

-330 TYNNKENNLIFN
+330 TYNNKENNLIFYPH
-342 FNGIDRFPIVLG
+342 GIKRFLIVLG
-354 ERFDAVSKAG
+354 EQFDEASKVG
-364 LKVSKDAINYAYKVI
+364 LKVRKDAINYAYDVI
-379 ENIGEFKECFVCDHE
+379 ENIGEFKESFVCDHE
-394 NGELYVEAGKLY
+394 NGELYVEDGKLC

-421 VEATCVMPGH
+421 VEATCIRPGN

-462 DFTGEWTVTKPAA
+462 DFTGEWTVTKPAT

-557 GRGSVKHACDIC
+557 GRGSVKRACDIC

-607 NCREVKDVKT
+607 NCREVKDVKA

-630 DKPATVEAA
+630 DKPATVETA
-639 GSRHKECTVCK
+639 GSRHKECETCG
-650 AVLEKEE
+650 AILEKEE

-662 QYSILDGAGSTWE
+662 LPAYKIIDGAESTWTQNTNTDG
-675 SKENETSSDDKPSEY
+675 S
-690 KPENETLS
+690 LV
-698 IRGSGEVTKFVE
+698 IRGDGAIANFKEVRVDGVVID
-710 VKVDDK
+710 VKN
-716 VVAPEY
+716 

-732 TLKAEYLRTLS
+732 TLKTEYLKTLP
-743 AGNHTFEIAW
+743 AGKHTFEIAW
-753 TDGFAATYFT
+753 IDGSAATYFT
-763 VARNTVE
+763 VAGSTTE
-770 EDKKPEDKKDEGNIE
+770 EDNKLEDNKVEDNTIDDKKA
-785 KDKKTEDN
+785 EDN
-793 NVENSLSAA
+793 NVENSKSDV
-802 DSNASVKTGDTT
+802 DSNASLKTGDTT
-814 DVRLWL
+814 DIRLWL
-820 LLLVSTLTVMTGL
+820 ILLMSALTIMTGL
-833 MVEIKGE
+833 TVKSKRNDCE
-840 K
+840 

>member
-1 MRKVKVSIS
+1 MHMRKVNVSNS
-10 LKRLFSIIMISIF
+10 LRKMFSIIMVSIF

-43 KSNPY
+43 KNNPY
-48 IVTNFEEFKKG
+48 IVTDFKGFKNG
-59 INKGYIKLAND
+59 ILKQGYIKLAND
-70 IDFTKYIY
+70 IDFSEYIY
-78 MEVDSSYKGGIDLNG
+78 MEVDSSYRGGIDLNG
-93 HILNFETRNSR
+93 HILNFEKRYSYNS
-104 YEYGIS
+104 YGIGLR
-110 VKNKSS
+110 NE
-116 SGCGLFEITDSNP
+116 SGTGGGLFEITDSNP
-129 SAVHEGYVN
+129 SVVHEGYVN
-138 SEGEPLTG
+138 SENEPLTG

-151 FRYDMDSSAG
+151 FRYNMNSSAG
-161 GTTCC
+161 GSTSC
-166 LSISNLNCVLEGV
+166 LSINNLNCVLDGV
-179 TFYDNTT
+179 TFFDNTT
-186 GGGGSCINK
+186 GGGGSCIDK
-195 IGANGTLE
+195 FGENGTLE
-203 INKCKFYDNKSNHW
+203 INKCKFYDNKSNYW
-217 ASCVWVGIARS
+217 ASCVWVGTSSS
-228 DNRKDACLITDSVFK
+228 DSRNDQCLITDSVFK

-267 ENNKCDSGGTLSVS
+267 ENNECDSGGTVNVS

-288 VDTDVTGNVCASDEE
+288 VDTDITGNICTSDEE
-303 DEYTTAGIFIDSCG
+303 GDSTTAGICIDACG

-330 TYNNKENNLIFN
+330 TYNNKENNLIFYPH
-342 FNGIDRFPIVLG
+342 GIKRFLIVLG
-354 ERFDAVSKAG
+354 EQFDEASKVG
-364 LKVSKDAINYAYKVI
+364 LKVRKDAINYAYDVI
-379 ENIGEFKECFVCDHE
+379 ENIGEFKESFVCDHE
-394 NGELYVEAGKLY
+394 NGELYVEDGKLC

-421 VEATCVMPGH
+421 VEATCIRPGH

-557 GRGSVKHACDIC
+557 GRGSVKRACDIC

-607 NCREVKDVKT
+607 NCREVKDVKA

-630 DKPATVEAA
+630 DKPATVETA
-639 GSRHKECTVCK
+639 GSRHKECETCG
-650 AVLEKEE
+650 AILEKEE

-662 QYSILDGAGSTWE
+662 LPAYKIIDGAESTWTQNTNTDG
-675 SKENETSSDDKPSEY
+675 S
-690 KPENETLS
+690 LV
-698 IRGSGEVTKFVE
+698 IRGDGAIANFKEVRVDGVVID
-710 VKVDDK
+710 VKN
-716 VVAPEY
+716 

-732 TLKAEYLRTLS
+732 TLKTEYLKTLP
-743 AGNHTFEIAW
+743 AGKHTFEIAW
-753 TDGFAATYFT
+753 IDGSAATYFT
-763 VARNTVE
+763 IAGSTTE
-770 EDKKPEDKKDEGNIE
+770 EDNKLEDNKVEDNTIDDKKA
-785 KDKKTEDN
+785 EDN
-793 NVENSLSAA
+793 NVENSRSDV
-802 DSNASVKTGDTT
+802 DSNASLKTGDTT
-814 DVRLWL
+814 DIRLWL
-820 LLLVSTLTVMTGL
+820 ILLMSSLTIMTGL
-833 MVEIKGE
+833 TVKSKRNDCE
-840 K
+840 

>member
-1 MRKVKVSIS
+1 MRKVNVSNS
-10 LKRLFSIIMISIF
+10 LRKLFSIIMVSIF

-43 KSNPY
+43 KNNPY
-48 IVTNFEEFKKG
+48 IVTSFKEFKNG
-59 INKGYIKLAND
+59 ILKQGYIKLAND
-70 IDFTKYIY
+70 IDFSEYIY
-78 MEVDSSYKGGIDLNG
+78 MEVDSSYRGGIDLNG
-93 HILNFETRNSR
+93 HILNFEKRYSYNS
-104 YEYGIS
+104 YGIGLR
-110 VKNKSS
+110 NE
-116 SGCGLFEITDSNP
+116 SGTGGGLFEITDSNP
-129 SAVHEGYVN
+129 SAVHEGYIN
-138 SEGEPLTG
+138 SENESLTG

-161 GTTCC
+161 GVTCC
-166 LSISNLNCVLEGV
+166 LSINNLNCVLEGV

-186 GGGGSCINK
+186 GGGGSCIDK
-195 IGANGTLE
+195 FGENGTLE
-203 INKCKFYDNKSNHW
+203 INKCKFYDNKSNYW
-217 ASCVWVGIARS
+217 ASCVWVGTSRS
-228 DNRKDACLITDSVFK
+228 DNRNDQCLITDSVFK

-267 ENNKCDSGGTLSVS
+267 ENNECDSGGTVNVS

-288 VDTDVTGNVCASDEE
+288 VDTDITGNICTSDEE
-303 DEYTTAGIFIDSCG
+303 DDSTTAGICIDACG

-330 TYNNKENNLIFN
+330 TYNNKENNLIFYPH
-342 FNGIDRFPIVLG
+342 GIKRFLIVLG
-354 ERFDAVSKAG
+354 EQFDEASKVG
-364 LKVSKDAINYAYKVI
+364 LKVRKDAINYAYDVI
-379 ENIGEFKECFVCDHE
+379 ENIGEFKESFVCDHE
-394 NGELYVEAGKLY
+394 NGELYVEDGKLC

-421 VEATCVMPGH
+421 VEATCIRPGN

-462 DFTGEWTVTKPAA
+462 DFTGEWTVTKPAT

-557 GRGSVKHACDIC
+557 GRGSVKRACDIC

-607 NCREVKDVKT
+607 NCREVKDVKA

-630 DKPATVEAA
+630 DKPATVETA
-639 GSRHKECTVCK
+639 GSRHKECETCG
-650 AVLEKEE
+650 AILEKEE

-662 QYSILDGAGSTWE
+662 LPAYKIIDGAESTWTQNTNTDG
-675 SKENETSSDDKPSEY
+675 S
-690 KPENETLS
+690 LV
-698 IRGSGEVTKFVE
+698 IRGDGAIANFKEVRVDGVVID
-710 VKVDDK
+710 VKN
-716 VVAPEY
+716 

-732 TLKAEYLRTLS
+732 TLKTEYLKTLP
-743 AGNHTFEIAW
+743 AGKHTFEIAW
-753 TDGFAATYFT
+753 IDGSAATYFT
-763 VARNTVE
+763 VAGSTTE
-770 EDKKPEDKKDEGNIE
+770 EDNKLEDNKVEDNKVEDNTIDDKKA
-785 KDKKTEDN
+785 EDN
-793 NVENSLSAA
+793 NVENSRSDV
-802 DSNASVKTGDTT
+802 DSNASLKTGDTT
-814 DVRLWL
+814 DIRLWL
-820 LLLVSTLTVMTGL
+820 ILLMSALTIMTGL
-833 MVEIKGE
+833 TVKSKRNDCE
-840 K
+840 

>member
-1 MRKVKVSIS
+1 MRKVKASIS

-43 KSNPY
+43 KNNPY
-48 IVTNFEEFKKG
+48 IVTNFKEFKNG
-59 INKGYIKLAND
+59 ISKKGYIKLAKD
-70 IDFTKYIY
+70 IDFTQYIY

-93 HILNFETRNSR
+93 HILNFEKR
-104 YEYGIS
+104 YNYLNYGIS
-110 VKNKSS
+110 IINTSS
-116 SGCGLFEITDSNP
+116 TGGLFEITDSNP

-138 SEGEPLTG
+138 SENEPLTG

-151 FRYDMDSSAG
+151 FRYDMNSLAG
-161 GTTCC
+161 GVTCC
-166 LSISNLNCVLEGV
+166 LSINNLNCVLDGV

-186 GGGGSCINK
+186 GGGGSCIDK
-195 IGANGTLE
+195 SGKNGTLE

-217 ASCVWVGIARS
+217 ASCVWVGTGREGRN
-228 DNRKDACLITDSVFK
+228 DQCLITDSVFK

-267 ENNKCDSGGTLSVS
+267 ENNECDSGGTLSVS
-281 HYGTLEV
+281 DYGTLEV
-288 VDTDVTGNVCASDEE
+288 ADTDVTGNVCASDEE

-317 KLVLNGKVNITGN
+317 KLVLNGKVNIIGN

-342 FNGIDRFPIVLG
+342 FNGIYRFPIVLG
-354 ERFDAVSKAG
+354 ERFDAASKAG
-364 LKVSKDAINYAYKVI
+364 LKVSKDAINYAYEVI

-406 FKKRHIHKKDLHKSR
+406 FKKRHIHKKNLHNSR
-421 VEATCVMPGH
+421 VEATCIRPGH

-557 GRGSVKHACDIC
+557 GRGSVKRACDIC

-607 NCREVKDVKT
+607 NCREVKDVKA

-639 GSRHKECTVCK
+639 GSRHKECETCG
-650 AVLEKEE
+650 AILEKEE

-662 QYSILDGAGSTWE
+662 LPAYKIIDGAESTWTQNTNTDG
-675 SKENETSSDDKPSEY
+675 S
-690 KPENETLS
+690 LV
-698 IRGSGEVTKFVE
+698 IRGDGAIAKFKEVRVDGVVID
-710 VKVDDK
+710 VKN
-716 VVAPEY
+716 

-732 TLKAEYLRTLS
+732 TLKTEYLKTLP
-743 AGNHTFEIAW
+743 AGKHTFEIAW
-753 TDGFAATYFT
+753 IDGSAATYFT
-763 VARNTVE
+763 VAGSTTE
-770 EDKKPEDKKDEGNIE
+770 EDNKLEDNKVEDNKVEDNTIDDKKA
-785 KDKKTEDN
+785 EDN
-793 NVENSLSAA
+793 NVENSRSDV
-802 DSNASVKTGDTT
+802 DSNASLKTGDTT
-814 DVRLWL
+814 DIRLWL
-820 LLLVSTLTVMTGL
+820 ILLMSALTIMTGL
-833 MVEIKGE
+833 TVKSKRNDCE
-840 K
+840 

>member
-1 MRKVKVSIS
+1 MRKVNVSNS
-10 LKRLFSIIMISIF
+10 LRKLFSIIMVSIF

-43 KSNPY
+43 KNNPY
-48 IVTNFEEFKKG
+48 IVTSFKEFKNG
-59 INKGYIKLAND
+59 ILKQGYIKLAND
-70 IDFTKYIY
+70 IDFSEYIY
-78 MEVDSSYKGGIDLNG
+78 MEVDSSYRGGIDLNG
-93 HILNFETRNSR
+93 HILNFEKRYSYNS
-104 YEYGIS
+104 YGIGLR
-110 VKNKSS
+110 NE
-116 SGCGLFEITDSNP
+116 SGTGGGLFEITDSNP
-129 SAVHEGYVN
+129 SAVHEGYIN
-138 SEGEPLTG
+138 SENESLTG

-161 GTTCC
+161 GVTCC
-166 LSISNLNCVLEGV
+166 LSINNLNCVLEGV

-186 GGGGSCINK
+186 GGGGSCIDK
-195 IGANGTLE
+195 FGENGTLE
-203 INKCKFYDNKSNHW
+203 INKCKFYDNKSNYW
-217 ASCVWVGIARS
+217 ASCVWVGTSRS
-228 DNRKDACLITDSVFK
+228 DNRNDQCLITDSVFK

-267 ENNKCDSGGTLSVS
+267 ENNECDLGGTVNVS

-288 VDTDVTGNVCASDEE
+288 VDTDITGNICTSDEE
-303 DEYTTAGIFIDSCG
+303 DDSTTAGICIDACG

-330 TYNNKENNLIFN
+330 TYNNKENNLIFYPH
-342 FNGIDRFPIVLG
+342 GIKRFLIVLG
-354 ERFDAVSKAG
+354 EQFDEASKVG
-364 LKVSKDAINYAYKVI
+364 LKVRKDAINYAYDVI
-379 ENIGEFKECFVCDHE
+379 ENIGEFKESFVCDHE
-394 NGELYVEAGKLY
+394 NGELYVEDGKLC

-421 VEATCVMPGH
+421 VEATCIRPGN

-462 DFTGEWTVTKPAA
+462 DFTGEWTVTKPAT

-557 GRGSVKHACDIC
+557 GRGSVKRACDIC

-607 NCREVKDVKT
+607 NCREVKDVKA

-630 DKPATVEAA
+630 DKPATVETA
-639 GSRHKECTVCK
+639 GSRHKECETCG
-650 AVLEKEE
+650 AILEKEE

-662 QYSILDGAGSTWE
+662 LPAYKIIDGAESTWTQNTNTDG
-675 SKENETSSDDKPSEY
+675 S
-690 KPENETLS
+690 LV
-698 IRGSGEVTKFVE
+698 IRGDGAIANFKEVRVDGVVID
-710 VKVDDK
+710 VKN
-716 VVAPEY
+716 

-732 TLKAEYLRTLS
+732 TLKTEYLKTLP
-743 AGNHTFEIAW
+743 AGKHTFEIAW
-753 TDGFAATYFT
+753 IDGSAATYFT
-763 VARNTVE
+763 VAGSTTE
-770 EDKKPEDKKDEGNIE
+770 EDNKLEDNKVEDNTIDDKKA
-785 KDKKTEDN
+785 EDN
-793 NVENSLSAA
+793 NVENSKSDV
-802 DSNASVKTGDTT
+802 DSNASLKTGDTT
-814 DVRLWL
+814 DIRLWL
-820 LLLVSTLTVMTGL
+820 ILLMSALTIMTGL
-833 MVEIKGE
+833 TVKSKRNDCE
-840 K
+840 

>member
-1 MRKVKVSIS
+1 MRKVNVSNS
-10 LKRLFSIIMISIF
+10 LRKLFSIIMVSIF

-43 KSNPY
+43 KNNPY
-48 IVTNFEEFKKG
+48 IVTDFKEFKNG
-59 INKGYIKLAND
+59 ILKQGYIKLAND
-70 IDFTKYIY
+70 IDFSEYIY
-78 MEVDSSYKGGIDLNG
+78 MEVDSSYRGGIDLNG
-93 HILNFETRNSR
+93 HILNFEKRYSYNS
-104 YEYGIS
+104 YGIGLR
-110 VKNKSS
+110 NE
-116 SGCGLFEITDSNP
+116 SGTGGGLFEITDSNP
-129 SAVHEGYVN
+129 SVVHEGYVN
-138 SEGEPLTG
+138 SENEPLTG

-151 FRYDMDSSAG
+151 FRYNMNSSAG
-161 GTTCC
+161 GSTSC
-166 LSISNLNCVLEGV
+166 LSINNLNCVLDGV
-179 TFYDNTT
+179 TFFDNTT
-186 GGGGSCINK
+186 GGGGSCIDK
-195 IGANGTLE
+195 FGENGTLE
-203 INKCKFYDNKSNHW
+203 INKCKFYDNKSNYW
-217 ASCVWVGIARS
+217 ASCVWVGTSSS
-228 DNRKDACLITDSVFK
+228 DSRNDQCLITDSVFK

-267 ENNKCDSGGTLSVS
+267 ENNECDSGGTVNVS

-288 VDTDVTGNVCASDEE
+288 VDTDITGNICTSDEE
-303 DEYTTAGIFIDSCG
+303 GDSTTAGICIDACG

-330 TYNNKENNLIFN
+330 TYNNKENNLIFYPH
-342 FNGIDRFPIVLG
+342 GIERFPIVLG
-354 ERFDAVSKAG
+354 EQFDEASKVG
-364 LKVSKDAINYAYKVI
+364 LKVRKDAINYAYDVI
-379 ENIGEFKECFVCDHE
+379 ENIGEFKESFVCDHE
-394 NGELYVEAGKLY
+394 NGELYVEDGKLC

-421 VEATCVMPGH
+421 VEATCIRPGH

-557 GRGSVKHACDIC
+557 GRGSVKRACDIC

-607 NCREVKDVKT
+607 NCREVKDVKA

-630 DKPATVEAA
+630 DKPATVETA
-639 GSRHKECTVCK
+639 GSRHKECETCG
-650 AVLEKEE
+650 AILEKEE

-662 QYSILDGAGSTWE
+662 LPAYKIIDGAESIWTQNTNTDGS
-675 SKENETSSDDKPSEY
+675 
-690 KPENETLS
+690 LV
-698 IRGSGEVTKFVE
+698 IRGDGAIANFKEVRVDGVVID
-710 VKVDDK
+710 VKN
-716 VVAPEY
+716 

-732 TLKAEYLRTLS
+732 TLKTEYLKTLP
-743 AGNHTFEIAW
+743 AGKHTFEIAW
-753 TDGFAATYFT
+753 IDGSAATYFT
-763 VARNTVE
+763 IAGSTTE
-770 EDKKPEDKKDEGNIE
+770 EDNKLEDNKVEDNTIDDKKA
-785 KDKKTEDN
+785 EDN
-793 NVENSLSAA
+793 NVENSRSDV
-802 DSNASVKTGDTT
+802 DSNASLKTGDTT
-814 DVRLWL
+814 DIRLWL
-820 LLLVSTLTVMTGL
+820 ILLMSALTIMTGL
-833 MVEIKGE
+833 TVKSKRNDCE
-840 K
+840 

>member
-1 MRKVKVSIS
+1 MRKVKVSDS
-10 LKRLFSIIMISIF
+10 LRKLFSIIMISIF

-43 KSNPY
+43 KNNPY
-48 IVTNFEEFKKG
+48 IVTDFKEFKNG
-59 INKGYIKLAND
+59 INKGYIKLAKD
-70 IDFTKYIY
+70 IDFTQYIY
-78 MEVDSSYKGGIDLNG
+78 MEVDSSYRGGIDLNG
-93 HILNFETRNSR
+93 HILNFEKRYSYNS
-104 YEYGIS
+104 YGIGLR
-110 VKNKSS
+110 NE
-116 SGCGLFEITDSNP
+116 SGTGGGLFEITDSNP
-129 SAVHEGYVN
+129 SAVHEGYIN
-138 SEGEPLTG
+138 SENEPLTG

-161 GTTCC
+161 GVTCC
-166 LSISNLNCVLEGV
+166 LSINNLNCVLEGV

-186 GGGGSCINK
+186 GGGGSCIDK
-195 IGANGTLE
+195 FGENGTLE
-203 INKCKFYDNKSNHW
+203 INKCKFYDNKSNYW
-217 ASCVWVGIARS
+217 ASCVWVGTSRS
-228 DNRKDACLITDSVFK
+228 DNRNDQCLITDSVFK

-267 ENNKCDSGGTLSVS
+267 ENNECDSGGTVNVS

-288 VDTDVTGNVCASDEE
+288 VDTDITGNICTSDEE
-303 DEYTTAGIFIDSCG
+303 DDSTTAGICIDACG

-330 TYNNKENNLIFN
+330 TYNNKENNLIFYPH
-342 FNGIDRFPIVLG
+342 GIKRFLIVLG
-354 ERFDAVSKAG
+354 EQFDEASKVG
-364 LKVSKDAINYAYKVI
+364 LKVRKDAINYAYDVI

-394 NGELYVEAGKLY
+394 NGELYVEDGKLC

-421 VEATCVMPGH
+421 VEATCIRPGN

-557 GRGSVKHACDIC
+557 GRGSVKRACDIC

-607 NCREVKDVKT
+607 NCREVKDVKA

-630 DKPATVEAA
+630 DKPATVETA
-639 GSRHKECTVCK
+639 GSRHKECETCG
-650 AVLEKEE
+650 AILEKEE

-662 QYSILDGAGSTWE
+662 LPAYKIIDGAESTWTQNTNTDG
-675 SKENETSSDDKPSEY
+675 S
-690 KPENETLS
+690 LV
-698 IRGSGEVTKFVE
+698 IRGDGAIANFKEVRVDGVVID
-710 VKVDDK
+710 VKN
-716 VVAPEY
+716 

-732 TLKAEYLRTLS
+732 TLKTEYLKTLP
-743 AGNHTFEIAW
+743 AGKHTFEIAW
-753 TDGFAATYFT
+753 IDGSAATYFT
-763 VARNTVE
+763 VAGSTTE
-770 EDKKPEDKKDEGNIE
+770 EDNKLEDNKVEDNTIDDKKA
-785 KDKKTEDN
+785 EDN
-793 NVENSLSAA
+793 NVENSKSDV
-802 DSNASVKTGDTT
+802 DSNASLKTGDTT
-814 DVRLWL
+814 DIRLWL
-820 LLLVSTLTVMTGL
+820 ILLMSALTIMTGL
-833 MVEIKGE
+833 TVKSKRNDCE
-840 K
+840 

>member
-1 MRKVKVSIS
+1 MRKVNVSNS
-10 LKRLFSIIMISIF
+10 LRKLFSIIMVSIF

-43 KSNPY
+43 KNNPY
-48 IVTNFEEFKKG
+48 IVTSFKEFKNG
-59 INKGYIKLAND
+59 ILKQGYIKLAND
-70 IDFTKYIY
+70 IDFSEYIY
-78 MEVDSSYKGGIDLNG
+78 MEVDSSYRGGIDLNG
-93 HILNFETRNSR
+93 HILNFEKRYSYNS
-104 YEYGIS
+104 YGIGLR
-110 VKNKSS
+110 NE
-116 SGCGLFEITDSNP
+116 SGTGGGLFEITDSNP
-129 SAVHEGYVN
+129 SAVHEGYIN
-138 SEGEPLTG
+138 SENESLTG

-161 GTTCC
+161 GVTCC
-166 LSISNLNCVLEGV
+166 LSINNLNCVLEGV

-186 GGGGSCINK
+186 GGGGSCIDK
-195 IGANGTLE
+195 FGENGTLE
-203 INKCKFYDNKSNHW
+203 INKCKFYDNKSNYW
-217 ASCVWVGIARS
+217 ASCVWVGTSRS
-228 DNRKDACLITDSVFK
+228 DNRNDQCLITDSVFK

-267 ENNKCDSGGTLSVS
+267 ENNECDSGGTVNVS

-288 VDTDVTGNVCASDEE
+288 VDTDITGNICTSDEE
-303 DEYTTAGIFIDSCG
+303 DDSTTAGICIDACG

-330 TYNNKENNLIFN
+330 TYNNKENNLIFYPH
-342 FNGIDRFPIVLG
+342 GIDRFLIVLG
-354 ERFDAVSKAG
+354 EQFDEASKVG
-364 LKVSKDAINYAYKVI
+364 LKVRKDAINYAYDVI
-379 ENIGEFKECFVCDHE
+379 ENIGEFKESFVCDHE
-394 NGELYVEAGKLY
+394 NGELYVEDGKLC

-421 VEATCVMPGH
+421 VEATCIRPGN

-462 DFTGEWTVTKPAA
+462 DFTGEWTVTKPAT

-557 GRGSVKHACDIC
+557 GRGSVKRACDIC

-607 NCREVKDVKT
+607 NCREVKDVKA

-630 DKPATVEAA
+630 DKPATVETA
-639 GSRHKECTVCK
+639 GSRHKECETCG
-650 AVLEKEE
+650 AILEKEE

-662 QYSILDGAGSTWE
+662 LPAYKIIDGAESTWTQNTNTDG
-675 SKENETSSDDKPSEY
+675 S
-690 KPENETLS
+690 LV
-698 IRGSGEVTKFVE
+698 IRGDGAIANFKEVRVDGVVID
-710 VKVDDK
+710 VKN
-716 VVAPEY
+716 

-732 TLKAEYLRTLS
+732 TLKTEYFKTLP
-743 AGNHTFEIAW
+743 AGKHTFEIAW
-753 TDGFAATYFT
+753 IDGSAATYFT
-763 VARNTVE
+763 VAGSTTE
-770 EDKKPEDKKDEGNIE
+770 EDNKLEDNKVEDNTIDDKKA
-785 KDKKTEDN
+785 EDN
-793 NVENSLSAA
+793 NVENSKSDV
-802 DSNASVKTGDTT
+802 DSNASLKTGDTT
-814 DVRLWL
+814 DIRLWL
-820 LLLVSTLTVMTGL
+820 ILLMSALTIMTGL
-833 MVEIKGE
+833 TVKSKRNDCE
-840 K
+840 

>member
-1 MRKVKVSIS
+1 MRKVNVSNS
-10 LKRLFSIIMISIF
+10 LRKLFSIIMVSIF

-43 KSNPY
+43 KNNPY
-48 IVTNFEEFKKG
+48 IVTSFKEFKNG
-59 INKGYIKLAND
+59 ILKQGYIKLAND
-70 IDFTKYIY
+70 IDFSEYIY
-78 MEVDSSYKGGIDLNG
+78 MEVDSSYRGGIDLNG
-93 HILNFETRNSR
+93 HILNFEKRYSYNS
-104 YEYGIS
+104 YGIGLR
-110 VKNKSS
+110 NE
-116 SGCGLFEITDSNP
+116 SGTGGGLFEITDSNP
-129 SAVHEGYVN
+129 SAVHEGYIN
-138 SEGEPLTG
+138 SENESLTG

-161 GTTCC
+161 GVTCC
-166 LSISNLNCVLEGV
+166 LSINNLNCVLEGV

-186 GGGGSCINK
+186 GGGGSCIDK
-195 IGANGTLE
+195 FGENGTLE
-203 INKCKFYDNKSNHW
+203 INKCKFYDNKSNYW
-217 ASCVWVGIARS
+217 ASCVWVGTSRS
-228 DNRKDACLITDSVFK
+228 DNRNDQCLITDSVFK

-267 ENNKCDSGGTLSVS
+267 ENNECDSGGTVNVS

-288 VDTDVTGNVCASDEE
+288 VDTDITGNICTSDEE
-303 DEYTTAGIFIDSCG
+303 DDSTTAGICIDACG

-330 TYNNKENNLIFN
+330 TYNNKENNLIFYPH
-342 FNGIDRFPIVLG
+342 GIKRFLIVLG
-354 ERFDAVSKAG
+354 EQFDEASKVG
-364 LKVSKDAINYAYKVI
+364 LKVRKDAINYAYDVI
-379 ENIGEFKECFVCDHE
+379 ENIGEFKESFVCDHE
-394 NGELYVEAGKLY
+394 NGELYVEDGKLC

-421 VEATCVMPGH
+421 VEATCIRPGN

-462 DFTGEWTVTKPAA
+462 DFTGEWTVTKPAT
-475 CTESGVKA
+475 CTESGGKA

-557 GRGSVKHACDIC
+557 GRGSVKRACDIC

-607 NCREVKDVKT
+607 NCREVKDVKA

-630 DKPATVEAA
+630 DKPATVETA
-639 GSRHKECTVCK
+639 GSRHKECETCG
-650 AVLEKEE
+650 AILEKEE

-662 QYSILDGAGSTWE
+662 LPAYKIIDGAESTWTQNTNTDG
-675 SKENETSSDDKPSEY
+675 S
-690 KPENETLS
+690 LV
-698 IRGSGEVTKFVE
+698 IRGDGAIANFKEVRVDGVVID
-710 VKVDDK
+710 VKN
-716 VVAPEY
+716 

-732 TLKAEYLRTLS
+732 TLKTEYLKTLP
-743 AGNHTFEIAW
+743 AGKHTFEIAW
-753 TDGFAATYFT
+753 IDGSAATYFT
-763 VARNTVE
+763 VAGSTTE
-770 EDKKPEDKKDEGNIE
+770 EDNKLEDNKVEDNTIDDKKA
-785 KDKKTEDN
+785 EDN
-793 NVENSLSAA
+793 NVENSKSDV
-802 DSNASVKTGDTT
+802 DSNASLKTGDTT
-814 DVRLWL
+814 DIRLWL
-820 LLLVSTLTVMTGL
+820 ILLMSALTIMTGL
-833 MVEIKGE
+833 TVKSKRNDCE
-840 K
+840 

>member
-1 MRKVKVSIS
+1 MRKVNVSNS
-10 LKRLFSIIMISIF
+10 LRKLFSIIMVSIF

-43 KSNPY
+43 KNNPY
-48 IVTNFEEFKKG
+48 IVTSFKEFKNG
-59 INKGYIKLAND
+59 ILKQGYIKLAND
-70 IDFTKYIY
+70 IDFSEYIY
-78 MEVDSSYKGGIDLNG
+78 MEVDSSYRGGIDLNG
-93 HILNFETRNSR
+93 HILNFEKRYSYNS
-104 YEYGIS
+104 YGIGLR
-110 VKNKSS
+110 NE
-116 SGCGLFEITDSNP
+116 SGTGGGLFEITDSNP
-129 SAVHEGYVN
+129 SAVYEGYIN
-138 SEGEPLTG
+138 SENEPLTG

-151 FRYDMDSSAG
+151 FRYNMNSSAG
-161 GTTCC
+161 GSTSC
-166 LSISNLNCVLEGV
+166 LSINNLNCVLDGV
-179 TFYDNTT
+179 TFFDNTT
-186 GGGGSCINK
+186 GGGGSCIDK
-195 IGANGTLE
+195 FGENGTLE
-203 INKCKFYDNKSNHW
+203 INKCKFYDNKSNYW
-217 ASCVWVGIARS
+217 ASCVWVGTSRS
-228 DNRKDACLITDSVFK
+228 DSRNDQCLITDSVFK

-267 ENNKCDSGGTLSVS
+267 ENNECDSGGTVNVS

-288 VDTDVTGNVCASDEE
+288 VDTDITGNICTSDEE
-303 DEYTTAGIFIDSCG
+303 DDSTTAGICIDACG

-330 TYNNKENNLIFN
+330 TYNNKENNLIFYPH
-342 FNGIDRFPIVLG
+342 GIKRFLIVLG
-354 ERFDAVSKAG
+354 EQFDEASKVG
-364 LKVSKDAINYAYKVI
+364 LKVRKDAINYAYDVI
-379 ENIGEFKECFVCDHE
+379 ENIGEFKESFVCDHE
-394 NGELYVEAGKLY
+394 NGELYVEDGKLC

-421 VEATCVMPGH
+421 VEATCIRPGN

-462 DFTGEWTVTKPAA
+462 DFTGEWTVTKPAT

-557 GRGSVKHACDIC
+557 GRGSVKRACDIC

-607 NCREVKDVKT
+607 NCREVKDVKA

-630 DKPATVEAA
+630 DKPATVETA
-639 GSRHKECTVCK
+639 GSRHKECETCG
-650 AVLEKEE
+650 AILEKEE

-662 QYSILDGAGSTWE
+662 LPAYKIIDGAESTWTQNTNTDG
-675 SKENETSSDDKPSEY
+675 S
-690 KPENETLS
+690 LV
-698 IRGSGEVTKFVE
+698 IRGDGAIAKFKEVRVDGVVID
-710 VKVDDK
+710 VKN
-716 VVAPEY
+716 

-732 TLKAEYLRTLS
+732 TLKTEYLKTLP
-743 AGNHTFEIAW
+743 AGKHTFEIAW
-753 TDGFAATYFT
+753 TDGSAATYFT
-763 VARNTVE
+763 VAGSTTE
-770 EDKKPEDKKDEGNIE
+770 EDNKLEDNKVEDNTINDKKA
-785 KDKKTEDN
+785 EDN
-793 NVENSLSAA
+793 NVENSRSDV
-802 DSNASVKTGDTT
+802 DSNASLKTGDTT
-814 DVRLWL
+814 DIRLWL
-820 LLLVSTLTVMTGL
+820 ILLMSALTIMTGL
-833 MVEIKGE
+833 TVKSKRNDCE
-840 K
+840 

>member
-1 MRKVKVSIS
+1 MRKVNVSNS
-10 LKRLFSIIMISIF
+10 LRKLFSIIMVSIF

-48 IVTNFEEFKKG
+48 IVTNFKEFQNG
-59 INKGYIKLAND
+59 IMKQGYIKLAND
-70 IDFTKYIY
+70 IDFSEYIY
-78 MEVDSSYKGGIDLNG
+78 MEVDSSYRGGIDLNG
-93 HILNFETRNSR
+93 HILNFEKRYSYNS
-104 YEYGIS
+104 YGIGLR
-110 VKNKSS
+110 NE
-116 SGCGLFEITDSNP
+116 SGTGGGLFEITDSNP
-129 SAVHEGYVN
+129 SAVHEGYIN
-138 SEGEPLTG
+138 SENESLTG

-161 GTTCC
+161 GVTCC
-166 LSISNLNCVLEGV
+166 LSINNLNCVLEGV

-186 GGGGSCINK
+186 GGGGSCIDK
-195 IGANGTLE
+195 FGENGTLE
-203 INKCKFYDNKSNHW
+203 INKCKFYDNKSNYW
-217 ASCVWVGIARS
+217 ASCVWVGTSRS
-228 DNRKDACLITDSVFK
+228 DNRNDQCLITDSVFK

-267 ENNKCDSGGTLSVS
+267 ENNECDSGGTVNVS

-288 VDTDVTGNVCASDEE
+288 VDTDITGNICTSDEE
-303 DEYTTAGIFIDSCG
+303 DDSTTAGICIDACG

-330 TYNNKENNLIFN
+330 TYNNKENNLIFYPH
-342 FNGIDRFPIVLG
+342 GIKRFLIVLG
-354 ERFDAVSKAG
+354 EQFDEASKVG
-364 LKVSKDAINYAYKVI
+364 LKVRKDAINYAYDVI
-379 ENIGEFKECFVCDHE
+379 ENIGEFKESFVCDHE
-394 NGELYVEAGKLY
+394 NGELYVEDGKLC

-421 VEATCVMPGH
+421 VEATCIRPGN

-462 DFTGEWTVTKPAA
+462 DFTGEWTVTKPAT

-557 GRGSVKHACDIC
+557 GRGSVKRACDIC

-607 NCREVKDVKT
+607 NCEEVKDSKV
-617 IEALGHTL
+617 IEASGHTL

-630 DKPATVEAA
+630 DKPATVETA
-639 GSRHKECTVCK
+639 GSRHKECETCG
-650 AVLEKEE
+650 AILEKEE

-662 QYSILDGAGSTWE
+662 LPAYKIIDGAESTWTQNTNTDG
-675 SKENETSSDDKPSEY
+675 S
-690 KPENETLS
+690 LV
-698 IRGSGEVTKFVE
+698 IRGDGAIAKFKEVRVDGVVID
-710 VKVDDK
+710 VKN
-716 VVAPEY
+716 

-732 TLKAEYLRTLS
+732 TLKTEYLKTLP
-743 AGNHTFEIAW
+743 AGKHTFEIAW
-753 TDGFAATYFT
+753 TDGSAATYFT
-763 VARNTVE
+763 VAGSTTE
-770 EDKKPEDKKDEGNIE
+770 EDNKLEDNKVEDNTINDKKA
-785 KDKKTEDN
+785 EDN
-793 NVENSLSAA
+793 NVENSRSDV
-802 DSNASVKTGDTT
+802 DSNASLKTGDTT
-814 DVRLWL
+814 DIRLWL
-820 LLLVSTLTVMTGL
+820 ILLMSALTIMTGL
-833 MVEIKGE
+833 TVKSKRNDCE
-840 K
+840 

>member
-1 MRKVKVSIS
+1 MRKVNVSNS
-10 LKRLFSIIMISIF
+10 LRKLFSIIMVSIF

-43 KSNPY
+43 KNNPY
-48 IVTNFEEFKKG
+48 IVTSFKEFKNG
-59 INKGYIKLAND
+59 ILKQGYIKLAND
-70 IDFTKYIY
+70 IDFSEYIY
-78 MEVDSSYKGGIDLNG
+78 MEVDSSYRGGIDLNG
-93 HILNFETRNSR
+93 HILNFEKRYSYNS
-104 YEYGIS
+104 YGIGLR
-110 VKNKSS
+110 NE
-116 SGCGLFEITDSNP
+116 SGTGGGLFEITDSNP
-129 SAVHEGYVN
+129 SAVHEGYIN
-138 SEGEPLTG
+138 SENESLTG

-161 GTTCC
+161 GVTCC
-166 LSISNLNCVLEGV
+166 LSINNLNCVLEGV

-186 GGGGSCINK
+186 GGGGSCIDK
-195 IGANGTLE
+195 FGENGTLE
-203 INKCKFYDNKSNHW
+203 INKCKFYDNKSNYW
-217 ASCVWVGIARS
+217 ASCVWVGTSRS
-228 DNRKDACLITDSVFK
+228 DNRNDQCLITDSVFK

-267 ENNKCDSGGTLSVS
+267 ENNECDSGGTVNVS

-288 VDTDVTGNVCASDEE
+288 VDTDITGNICTSDEE
-303 DEYTTAGIFIDSCG
+303 DDSTTAGICIDVCG

-330 TYNNKENNLIFN
+330 TYNNKENNLIFYPH
-342 FNGIDRFPIVLG
+342 GIKRFLIVLG
-354 ERFDAVSKAG
+354 EQFDEASKVG
-364 LKVSKDAINYAYKVI
+364 LKVRKDAINYAYDVI
-379 ENIGEFKECFVCDHE
+379 ENIGEFKESFVCDHE
-394 NGELYVEAGKLY
+394 NGELYVEDGKLC

-421 VEATCVMPGH
+421 VEATCIRPGN

-462 DFTGEWTVTKPAA
+462 EFTGEWTVTKPAT

-557 GRGSVKHACDIC
+557 GRGSVKRACDIC

-607 NCREVKDVKT
+607 NCEEVKDSKV
-617 IEALGHTL
+617 IEASGHTL

-630 DKPATVEAA
+630 DKPATVETA
-639 GSRHKECTVCK
+639 GSRHKECETCG
-650 AVLEKEE
+650 AILEKEE

-662 QYSILDGAGSTWE
+662 LPAYKIIDGAESTWTQNTNTDG
-675 SKENETSSDDKPSEY
+675 S
-690 KPENETLS
+690 LV
-698 IRGSGEVTKFVE
+698 IRGDGAIAKFKEVRVDGVVID
-710 VKVDDK
+710 VKN
-716 VVAPEY
+716 

-732 TLKAEYLRTLS
+732 TLKTEYLKTLP
-743 AGNHTFEIAW
+743 AGKHTFEIAW
-753 TDGFAATYFT
+753 TDGSAATYFT
-763 VARNTVE
+763 VAGSTTE
-770 EDKKPEDKKDEGNIE
+770 EDNKLEDNKVEDNTINDKKA
-785 KDKKTEDN
+785 EDN
-793 NVENSLSAA
+793 NVENSRSDV
-802 DSNASVKTGDTT
+802 DSNASLKTGDTT
-814 DVRLWL
+814 DIRLWL
-820 LLLVSTLTVMTGL
+820 ILLMSALTIMTGL
-833 MVEIKGE
+833 TVKSKRNDCE
-840 K
+840 

>member
-1 MRKVKVSIS
+1 MHMRKVNVSNS
-10 LKRLFSIIMISIF
+10 LRKLFSIIMVSIF

-43 KSNPY
+43 KNNPY
-48 IVTNFEEFKKG
+48 IVTSFKEFKNG
-59 INKGYIKLAND
+59 ILKQGYIKLAND
-70 IDFTKYIY
+70 IDFSEYIY
-78 MEVDSSYKGGIDLNG
+78 MEVDSSYRGGIDLNG
-93 HILNFETRNSR
+93 HILNFEKRYSYNS
-104 YEYGIS
+104 YGIGLR
-110 VKNKSS
+110 NE
-116 SGCGLFEITDSNP
+116 SGTGGGLFEITDSNP
-129 SAVHEGYVN
+129 SAVHEGYIN
-138 SEGEPLTG
+138 SENESLTG

-161 GTTCC
+161 GVTCC
-166 LSISNLNCVLEGV
+166 LSINNLNCVLDGV

-186 GGGGSCINK
+186 GGGGSCIDK
-195 IGANGTLE
+195 FGENGTLE
-203 INKCKFYDNKSNHW
+203 INKCKFYDNKSNYW
-217 ASCVWVGIARS
+217 ASCVWVGTSRS
-228 DNRKDACLITDSVFK
+228 DNRNDQCLITDSVFK

-267 ENNKCDSGGTLSVS
+267 ENNECDSGGTVNVS

-288 VDTDVTGNVCASDEE
+288 VDTDITGNICTSDEE
-303 DEYTTAGIFIDSCG
+303 DDSTTAGICIDACG

-330 TYNNKENNLIFN
+330 TYNNKENNLIFYPH
-342 FNGIDRFPIVLG
+342 GIKRFLIVLG
-354 ERFDAVSKAG
+354 EQFDEASKVG
-364 LKVSKDAINYAYKVI
+364 LKVRKDAINYAYDVI
-379 ENIGEFKECFVCDHE
+379 ENIGEFKESFVCDHE
-394 NGELYVEAGKLY
+394 NGELYVEDGKLC

-421 VEATCVMPGH
+421 VEATCIRPGN

-462 DFTGEWTVTKPAA
+462 DFTGEWTVTKPAT

-557 GRGSVKHACDIC
+557 GRGSVKRACDIC

-607 NCREVKDVKT
+607 NCREVKDVKA

-630 DKPATVEAA
+630 DKPATVETA
-639 GSRHKECTVCK
+639 GSRHKECETCG
-650 AVLEKEE
+650 AILEKEE

-662 QYSILDGAGSTWE
+662 LPAYKIIDGAESTWTQNTNTDG
-675 SKENETSSDDKPSEY
+675 S
-690 KPENETLS
+690 LV
-698 IRGSGEVTKFVE
+698 IRGDGAIANFKEVRVDGVVID
-710 VKVDDK
+710 VKN
-716 VVAPEY
+716 

-732 TLKAEYLRTLS
+732 TLKTEYLKTLP
-743 AGNHTFEIAW
+743 AGKHTFEIAW
-753 TDGFAATYFT
+753 IDGSAATYFT
-763 VARNTVE
+763 VAGSTTE
-770 EDKKPEDKKDEGNIE
+770 EDNKLEDNKVEDNTIDDKKA
-785 KDKKTEDN
+785 EDN
-793 NVENSLSAA
+793 NVENSKSDV
-802 DSNASVKTGDTT
+802 DSNASLKTGDTT
-814 DVRLWL
+814 DIRLWL
-820 LLLVSTLTVMTGL
+820 ILLMSALTIMTGL
-833 MVEIKGE
+833 TVKSKRNDCE
-840 K
+840 

>member
-1 MRKVKVSIS
+1 MRKVNVSNS
-10 LKRLFSIIMISIF
+10 LRKLFSIIMVSIF

-43 KSNPY
+43 KNNPY
-48 IVTNFEEFKKG
+48 IVTSFKEFKNG
-59 INKGYIKLAND
+59 ILKQGYIKLAND
-70 IDFTKYIY
+70 IDFSEYIY
-78 MEVDSSYKGGIDLNG
+78 MEVDSSYRGGIDLNG
-93 HILNFETRNSR
+93 HILNFEKRYSYNS
-104 YEYGIS
+104 YGIGLR
-110 VKNKSS
+110 NE
-116 SGCGLFEITDSNP
+116 SGTGGGLFEITDSNP
-129 SAVHEGYVN
+129 SAVHEGYIN
-138 SEGEPLTG
+138 SENESLTG

-161 GTTCC
+161 GVTCC
-166 LSISNLNCVLEGV
+166 LSINNLNCVLEGV

-186 GGGGSCINK
+186 GGGGSCIDK
-195 IGANGTLE
+195 FGENGTLE
-203 INKCKFYDNKSNHW
+203 INKCKFYDNKSNYW
-217 ASCVWVGIARS
+217 ASCVWVGTSRS
-228 DNRKDACLITDSVFK
+228 DSRNDQCLITDSVFK

-267 ENNKCDSGGTLSVS
+267 ENNECDSGGTVNVS

-288 VDTDVTGNVCASDEE
+288 VDTDITGNICTSDEE
-303 DEYTTAGIFIDSCG
+303 DDSTTAGICIDVCG

-330 TYNNKENNLIFN
+330 TYNNKENNLIFYPH
-342 FNGIDRFPIVLG
+342 GIKRFLIVLG
-354 ERFDAVSKAG
+354 EQFDAASKVG
-364 LKVSKDAINYAYKVI
+364 LKVRKDAINYAYDVI

-394 NGELYVEAGKLY
+394 NGELYVEDGKLY
-406 FKKRHIHKKDLHKSR
+406 FKKRHIHKKDQHKSR

-431 IEYYTCTGCDKLL
+431 IEYYTCTGCDKRL

-545 GKWEKVKAPTCM
+545 GKWEKVKASTCM
-557 GRGSVKHACDIC
+557 GRGSVKRVCDIC

-607 NCREVKDVKT
+607 NCEEVKDSKV
-617 IEALGHTL
+617 IEASGHTL

-630 DKPATVEAA
+630 DKPATVETA
-639 GSRHKECTVCK
+639 GSRHKECETCG
-650 AVLEKEE
+650 AILEKEE

-662 QYSILDGAGSTWE
+662 LPAYKIIDGAESTWTQNTNTDG
-675 SKENETSSDDKPSEY
+675 S
-690 KPENETLS
+690 LV
-698 IRGSGEVTKFVE
+698 IRGDGAIAKFKEVRVDGVVID
-710 VKVDDK
+710 VKN
-716 VVAPEY
+716 

-732 TLKAEYLRTLS
+732 TLKTEYLKTLP
-743 AGNHTFEIAW
+743 AGKHTFEIAW
-753 TDGFAATYFT
+753 TDGSAATYFT
-763 VARNTVE
+763 VAGSTTE
-770 EDKKPEDKKDEGNIE
+770 EDNKLEDNKVEDNTIDDKKA
-785 KDKKTEDN
+785 EDN
-793 NVENSLSAA
+793 NVENSRSDV
-802 DSNASVKTGDTT
+802 DSNASLKTGDTT
-814 DVRLWL
+814 DIRLWL
-820 LLLVSTLTVMTGL
+820 ILLMSALTIMTGL
-833 MVEIKGE
+833 TVKSKRNDCE
-840 K
+840 

>member
-1 MRKVKVSIS
+1 MHMRKVNVSNS
-10 LKRLFSIIMISIF
+10 LRKLFSIIMVSIF

-43 KSNPY
+43 KNNPY
-48 IVTNFEEFKKG
+48 IVTSFKEFKNG
-59 INKGYIKLAND
+59 ILKQGYIKLAND
-70 IDFTKYIY
+70 IDFSEYIY
-78 MEVDSSYKGGIDLNG
+78 MEVDSSYRGGIDLNG
-93 HILNFETRNSR
+93 HILNFEKRYSYNS
-104 YEYGIS
+104 YGIGLR
-110 VKNKSS
+110 NE
-116 SGCGLFEITDSNP
+116 SGTGGGLFEITDSNP
-129 SAVHEGYVN
+129 SAVHEGYIN
-138 SEGEPLTG
+138 SENESLTG

-161 GTTCC
+161 GVTCC
-166 LSISNLNCVLEGV
+166 LSINNLNCVLEGV

-186 GGGGSCINK
+186 GGGGSCIDK
-195 IGANGTLE
+195 FGENGTLE
-203 INKCKFYDNKSNHW
+203 INKCKFYDNKSNYW
-217 ASCVWVGIARS
+217 ASCVWVGTSRS
-228 DNRKDACLITDSVFK
+228 DNRNDQCLITDSVFK

-267 ENNKCDSGGTLSVS
+267 ENNECDSGGTVNVS

-288 VDTDVTGNVCASDEE
+288 VDTDITGNICTSDEE
-303 DEYTTAGIFIDSCG
+303 DDSTTAGICIDVCG

-330 TYNNKENNLIFN
+330 TYNNKENNLIFYPH
-342 FNGIDRFPIVLG
+342 GIKRFLIVLG
-354 ERFDAVSKAG
+354 EQFDEASKVG
-364 LKVSKDAINYAYKVI
+364 LKVRKDAINYAYDVI
-379 ENIGEFKECFVCDHE
+379 ENIGEFKESFVCDHE
-394 NGELYVEAGKLY
+394 NGELYVEDGKLC

-421 VEATCVMPGH
+421 VEATCIRPGN

-462 DFTGEWTVTKPAA
+462 DFTGEWTVTKPAT

-557 GRGSVKHACDIC
+557 GRGSVKRACDIC

-607 NCREVKDVKT
+607 NCEEVKDSKV
-617 IEALGHTL
+617 IEASGHTL

-630 DKPATVEAA
+630 DKPATVETA
-639 GSRHKECTVCK
+639 GSRHKECETCG
-650 AVLEKEE
+650 AILEKEE

-662 QYSILDGAGSTWE
+662 LPAYKIIDGAESTWTQNTNTDG
-675 SKENETSSDDKPSEY
+675 S
-690 KPENETLS
+690 LV
-698 IRGSGEVTKFVE
+698 IRGDGAIAKFKEVRVDGVVID
-710 VKVDDK
+710 VKN
-716 VVAPEY
+716 

-732 TLKAEYLRTLS
+732 TLKTEYLKTLP
-743 AGNHTFEIAW
+743 AGKHTFEIAW
-753 TDGFAATYFT
+753 TDGSAATYFT
-763 VARNTVE
+763 VAGSTTE
-770 EDKKPEDKKDEGNIE
+770 EDNKLEDNKVEDNTINDKKA
-785 KDKKTEDN
+785 EDN
-793 NVENSLSAA
+793 NVENSRSDV
-802 DSNASVKTGDTT
+802 DSNASLKTGDTT
-814 DVRLWL
+814 DIRLWL
-820 LLLVSTLTVMTGL
+820 ILLMSALTIMTGL
-833 MVEIKGE
+833 TVKSKRNDCE
-840 K
+840 

>member
-1 MRKVKVSIS
+1 MRKVNVSNS
-10 LKRLFSIIMISIF
+10 LRKLFSIIMVSIF

-43 KSNPY
+43 KNNPY
-48 IVTNFEEFKKG
+48 IVTDFKEFKNG
-59 INKGYIKLAND
+59 ILKQGYIKLAND
-70 IDFTKYIY
+70 IDFSEYIY
-78 MEVDSSYKGGIDLNG
+78 MEVDSSYRGGIDLNG
-93 HILNFETRNSR
+93 HILNFEKRYSYNS
-104 YEYGIS
+104 YGIGLR
-110 VKNKSS
+110 NE
-116 SGCGLFEITDSNP
+116 SGTGGGLFEITDSNP
-129 SAVHEGYVN
+129 SAVHEGYIN
-138 SEGEPLTG
+138 SENESLTG

-161 GTTCC
+161 GVTCC
-166 LSISNLNCVLEGV
+166 LSINNLNCVLEGV

-186 GGGGSCINK
+186 GGGGSCIDK
-195 IGANGTLE
+195 FGENGTLE
-203 INKCKFYDNKSNHW
+203 INKCKFYDNKSNYW
-217 ASCVWVGIARS
+217 ASCVWVGTSRS
-228 DNRKDACLITDSVFK
+228 DNRNDQCLITDSVFK

-267 ENNKCDSGGTLSVS
+267 ENNECDSGGTVNVS

-288 VDTDVTGNVCASDEE
+288 VDTDITGNICTSDEE
-303 DEYTTAGIFIDSCG
+303 DDSTTAGICIDACG

-330 TYNNKENNLIFN
+330 TYNNKENNLIFYPH
-342 FNGIDRFPIVLG
+342 GIKRFLIVLG
-354 ERFDAVSKAG
+354 EQFDEASKVG
-364 LKVSKDAINYAYKVI
+364 LKVRKDAINYAYDVI
-379 ENIGEFKECFVCDHE
+379 ENIGEFKESFVCDHE
-394 NGELYVEAGKLY
+394 NGELYVEDGKLC

-421 VEATCVMPGH
+421 VEATCIRPGN

-462 DFTGEWTVTKPAA
+462 DFTGEWTVTKPAT

-483 RKCSRCKETEK
+483 RKCSRCKKTEK

-557 GRGSVKHACDIC
+557 GRGSVKRACDIC

-607 NCREVKDVKT
+607 NCREVKDVKA

-630 DKPATVEAA
+630 DKPATVETA
-639 GSRHKECTVCK
+639 GSRHKECETCG
-650 AVLEKEE
+650 AILEKEE

-662 QYSILDGAGSTWE
+662 LPAYKIIDGAESTWTQNTNTDG
-675 SKENETSSDDKPSEY
+675 S
-690 KPENETLS
+690 LV
-698 IRGSGEVTKFVE
+698 IRGDGAIANFKEVRVDGVVID
-710 VKVDDK
+710 VKN
-716 VVAPEY
+716 

-732 TLKAEYLRTLS
+732 TLKTEYLKTLP
-743 AGNHTFEIAW
+743 AGKHTFEIAW
-753 TDGFAATYFT
+753 IDGSAATYFT
-763 VARNTVE
+763 VAGSTTE
-770 EDKKPEDKKDEGNIE
+770 EDNKLEDNKVEDNTIDDKKA
-785 KDKKTEDN
+785 EDN
-793 NVENSLSAA
+793 NVENSKSDV
-802 DSNASVKTGDTT
+802 DSNASLKTGDTT
-814 DVRLWL
+814 DIRLWL
-820 LLLVSTLTVMTGL
+820 ILLMSALTIMTGL
-833 MVEIKGE
+833 TVKSKRNDCE
-840 K
+840 

>member
-1 MRKVKVSIS
+1 MHMRKVNVSNS
-10 LKRLFSIIMISIF
+10 LRKLFSIIMVSIF

-43 KSNPY
+43 KNNPY
-48 IVTNFEEFKKG
+48 IVTSFKEFKNG
-59 INKGYIKLAND
+59 ILKQGYIKLAND
-70 IDFTKYIY
+70 IDFSEYIY
-78 MEVDSSYKGGIDLNG
+78 MEVDSSYRGGIDLNG
-93 HILNFETRNSR
+93 HILNFEKRYSYNS
-104 YEYGIS
+104 YGIGLR
-110 VKNKSS
+110 NE
-116 SGCGLFEITDSNP
+116 SGTGGGLFEITDSNP
-129 SAVHEGYVN
+129 SAVHEGYIN
-138 SEGEPLTG
+138 SENESLTG

-161 GTTCC
+161 GVTCC
-166 LSISNLNCVLEGV
+166 LSINNLNCVLEGV

-186 GGGGSCINK
+186 GGGGSCIDK
-195 IGANGTLE
+195 FGENGTLE
-203 INKCKFYDNKSNHW
+203 INKCKFYDNKSNYW
-217 ASCVWVGIARS
+217 ASCVWVGTSRS
-228 DNRKDACLITDSVFK
+228 DNRNDQCLITDSVFK

-267 ENNKCDSGGTLSVS
+267 ENNECDSGGTVNVS

-288 VDTDVTGNVCASDEE
+288 VDTDITGNICTSDEE
-303 DEYTTAGIFIDSCG
+303 DDSTTAGICIDACG

-330 TYNNKENNLIFN
+330 TYNNKENNLIFYPH
-342 FNGIDRFPIVLG
+342 GIKRFLIVLG
-354 ERFDAVSKAG
+354 EQFDEASKVG
-364 LKVSKDAINYAYKVI
+364 LKVRKDAINYAYDVI
-379 ENIGEFKECFVCDHE
+379 ENIGEFKESFVCDHE
-394 NGELYVEAGKLY
+394 NGELYVEDGKLC

-421 VEATCVMPGH
+421 VEATCIRPGN

-462 DFTGEWTVTKPAA
+462 DFTGEWTVTKPAT

-557 GRGSVKHACDIC
+557 GRGSVKRACDIC

-607 NCREVKDVKT
+607 NCREVKDVKA

-630 DKPATVEAA
+630 DKPATVETA
-639 GSRHKECTVCK
+639 GSRHKECETCG
-650 AVLEKEE
+650 AILEKEE

-662 QYSILDGAGSTWE
+662 LPAYKIIDGAESTWTQNTNTDG
-675 SKENETSSDDKPSEY
+675 S
-690 KPENETLS
+690 LV
-698 IRGSGEVTKFVE
+698 IRGDGAIAKFKEVRVDGVVID
-710 VKVDDK
+710 VKN
-716 VVAPEY
+716 
-722 YTVTEGSTII
+722 YTVIEGSTII
-732 TLKAEYLRTLS
+732 TLKTEYLKTLP
-743 AGNHTFEIAW
+743 AGKHTFEIAW
-753 TDGFAATYFT
+753 TDGSAATYFT
-763 VARNTVE
+763 VAGSTTE
-770 EDKKPEDKKDEGNIE
+770 EDNKLEDNKVEDNTINDKKA
-785 KDKKTEDN
+785 EDN
-793 NVENSLSAA
+793 NVENSRSDV
-802 DSNASVKTGDTT
+802 DSNASLKTGDTT
-814 DVRLWL
+814 DIRLWL
-820 LLLVSTLTVMTGL
+820 ILLMSALTIMTGL
-833 MVEIKGE
+833 TVKSKRNDCE
-840 K
+840 

>member
-1 MRKVKVSIS
+1 MHMRKVNVSNS
-10 LKRLFSIIMISIF
+10 LRKLFSIIMVSIF

-48 IVTNFEEFKKG
+48 IVTNFKEFKNG
-59 INKGYIKLAND
+59 ILKQGYIKLAND
-70 IDFTKYIY
+70 IDFSEYIY
-78 MEVDSSYKGGIDLNG
+78 MEVDSSYRGGIDLNG
-93 HILNFETRNSR
+93 HILNFEKRYSYNS
-104 YEYGIS
+104 YGIGLR
-110 VKNKSS
+110 NE
-116 SGCGLFEITDSNP
+116 SGTGGGLFEITDSNP
-129 SAVHEGYVN
+129 SAVHEGYIN
-138 SEGEPLTG
+138 SENESLTG

-161 GTTCC
+161 GVTCC
-166 LSISNLNCVLEGV
+166 LSINNLNCVLEGV

-186 GGGGSCINK
+186 GGGGSCIDK
-195 IGANGTLE
+195 FGENGTLE
-203 INKCKFYDNKSNHW
+203 INKCKFYDNKSNYW
-217 ASCVWVGIARS
+217 ASCVWVGTSRS
-228 DNRKDACLITDSVFK
+228 DNRNDQCLITDSVFK

-267 ENNKCDSGGTLSVS
+267 ENNECDSGGTVNVS

-288 VDTDVTGNVCASDEE
+288 VDTDITGNICTSDEE
-303 DEYTTAGIFIDSCG
+303 DDSTTAGICIDACG

-330 TYNNKENNLIFN
+330 TYNNKENNLIFYPH
-342 FNGIDRFPIVLG
+342 GIKRFLIVLG
-354 ERFDAVSKAG
+354 EQFDEASKVG
-364 LKVSKDAINYAYKVI
+364 LKVRKDAINYAYDVI
-379 ENIGEFKECFVCDHE
+379 ENIGEFKESFVCDHE
-394 NGELYVEAGKLY
+394 NGELYVEDGKLC

-421 VEATCVMPGH
+421 VEATCIRPGN

-462 DFTGEWTVTKPAA
+462 DFTGEWTVTKPAT

-557 GRGSVKHACDIC
+557 GRGSVKRACDIC

-607 NCREVKDVKT
+607 NCREVKDVKA

-630 DKPATVEAA
+630 DKPATVETA
-639 GSRHKECTVCK
+639 GSRHKECETCG
-650 AVLEKEE
+650 AILEKEE

-662 QYSILDGAGSTWE
+662 LPAYKIIDGAESTWTQNTNTDG
-675 SKENETSSDDKPSEY
+675 S
-690 KPENETLS
+690 LV
-698 IRGSGEVTKFVE
+698 IRGDGAIAKFKEVRVDGVVID
-710 VKVDDK
+710 VKN
-716 VVAPEY
+716 

-732 TLKAEYLRTLS
+732 TLKTEYLKTLP
-743 AGNHTFEIAW
+743 AGKHTFEIAW
-753 TDGFAATYFT
+753 IDGSAATYFT
-763 VARNTVE
+763 VAGSTTE
-770 EDKKPEDKKDEGNIE
+770 EDNKLEDNKVEDNTINDKKA
-785 KDKKTEDN
+785 EDN
-793 NVENSLSAA
+793 NVENSRSDV
-802 DSNASVKTGDTT
+802 DSNASLKTGDTT
-814 DVRLWL
+814 DIRLWL
-820 LLLVSTLTVMTGL
+820 ILLMSALTIMTGL
-833 MVEIKGE
+833 TVKSKRNDCE
-840 K
+840 

>member
-1 MRKVKVSIS
+1 MRKVNVSNS
-10 LKRLFSIIMISIF
+10 LRKLFSIIMVSIF

-43 KSNPY
+43 KNNPY
-48 IVTNFEEFKKG
+48 IVTSFKEFKNG
-59 INKGYIKLAND
+59 ILKQGYIKLAND
-70 IDFTKYIY
+70 IDFSEYIY
-78 MEVDSSYKGGIDLNG
+78 MEVDSSYRGGIDLNG
-93 HILNFETRNSR
+93 HILNFEKRYSYNS
-104 YEYGIS
+104 YGIGLR
-110 VKNKSS
+110 NE
-116 SGCGLFEITDSNP
+116 SGTGGGLFEITDSNP
-129 SAVHEGYVN
+129 SAVHEGYIN
-138 SEGEPLTG
+138 SENESLTG

-161 GTTCC
+161 GVTCC
-166 LSISNLNCVLEGV
+166 LSINNLNCVLEGV

-186 GGGGSCINK
+186 GGGGSCIDK
-195 IGANGTLE
+195 FGENGTLE
-203 INKCKFYDNKSNHW
+203 INKCKFYDNKSNYW
-217 ASCVWVGIARS
+217 ASCVWVGTSRS
-228 DNRKDACLITDSVFK
+228 DNRNDQCLITDSVFK

-267 ENNKCDSGGTLSVS
+267 ENNECDSGGTVNVS

-288 VDTDVTGNVCASDEE
+288 VDTDITGNICTSDEE
-303 DEYTTAGIFIDSCG
+303 DDSTTAGICIDVCG

-330 TYNNKENNLIFN
+330 TYNNKENNLIFYPH
-342 FNGIDRFPIVLG
+342 GIKRFLIVLG
-354 ERFDAVSKAG
+354 EQFDEASKVG
-364 LKVSKDAINYAYKVI
+364 LKVRKDAINYAYDVI
-379 ENIGEFKECFVCDHE
+379 ENIGEFKESFVCDHE
-394 NGELYVEAGKLY
+394 NGELYVEDGKLC
-406 FKKRHIHKKDLHKSR
+406 FKKRHIHKKDQHKSR
-421 VEATCVMPGH
+421 VEATCIRPGN

-462 DFTGEWTVTKPAA
+462 DFTGEWTVTKPAT

-557 GRGSVKHACDIC
+557 GRGSVKRACDIC

-607 NCREVKDVKT
+607 NCEEVKDSKV
-617 IEALGHTL
+617 IEASGHTL

-630 DKPATVEAA
+630 DKPATVETA
-639 GSRHKECTVCK
+639 GSRHKECETCG
-650 AVLEKEE
+650 AILEKEE

-662 QYSILDGAGSTWE
+662 LPAYKIIDGAESTWTQNTNTDG
-675 SKENETSSDDKPSEY
+675 S
-690 KPENETLS
+690 LV
-698 IRGSGEVTKFVE
+698 IRGDGAIAKFKEVRVDGVVID
-710 VKVDDK
+710 VKN
-716 VVAPEY
+716 

-732 TLKAEYLRTLS
+732 TLKTEYLKTLP
-743 AGNHTFEIAW
+743 AGKHTFEIAW
-753 TDGFAATYFT
+753 TDGSAATYFT
-763 VARNTVE
+763 VAGSTTE
-770 EDKKPEDKKDEGNIE
+770 EDNKLEDNKVEDNTINDKKA
-785 KDKKTEDN
+785 EDN
-793 NVENSLSAA
+793 NVENSRSDV
-802 DSNASVKTGDTT
+802 DSNASLKTGDTT
-814 DVRLWL
+814 DIRLWL
-820 LLLVSTLTVMTGL
+820 ILLMSALTIMTGL
-833 MVEIKGE
+833 TVKSKRNDCE
-840 K
+840 

>member
-1 MRKVKVSIS
+1 MRKVNVSNS
-10 LKRLFSIIMISIF
+10 LRKLFSIIMVSIF

-43 KSNPY
+43 KNNPY
-48 IVTNFEEFKKG
+48 IVTSFKEFKNG
-59 INKGYIKLAND
+59 ILKQGYIKLAND
-70 IDFTKYIY
+70 IDFSEYIY
-78 MEVDSSYKGGIDLNG
+78 MEVDSSYRGGIDLNG
-93 HILNFETRNSR
+93 HILNFEKRYSYNS
-104 YEYGIS
+104 YGIGLR
-110 VKNKSS
+110 NE
-116 SGCGLFEITDSNP
+116 SGTGGGLFEITDSNP
-129 SAVHEGYVN
+129 SVVHEGYVN
-138 SEGEPLTG
+138 SENEPLTG

-151 FRYDMDSSAG
+151 FRYNMNSSAG
-161 GTTCC
+161 GSTSC
-166 LSISNLNCVLEGV
+166 LSINNLNCVLEGV

-186 GGGGSCINK
+186 GGGGSCIDK
-195 IGANGTLE
+195 FGENGTLE
-203 INKCKFYDNKSNHW
+203 INKCKFYDNKSNYW
-217 ASCVWVGIARS
+217 ASCVWVGTSRS
-228 DNRKDACLITDSVFK
+228 DSRNDQCLITDSVFK

-267 ENNKCDSGGTLSVS
+267 ENNECDSGGTVNVS

-288 VDTDVTGNVCASDEE
+288 VDTDITGNICTSDEE
-303 DEYTTAGIFIDSCG
+303 DDSTTAGICIDVCG

-330 TYNNKENNLIFN
+330 TYNNKENNLIFYPY
-342 FNGIDRFPIVLG
+342 GIDRFLIVLG
-354 ERFDAVSKAG
+354 EQFDAASKVG
-364 LKVSKDAINYAYKVI
+364 LKVRKDAINYAYNVI
-379 ENIGEFKECFVCDHE
+379 ENIGEFKESFVCDHE
-394 NGELYVEAGKLY
+394 NGELYVEDGKLY
-406 FKKRHIHKKDLHKSR
+406 FKKRHIHKKDQHKSR
-421 VEATCVMPGH
+421 VEATCIRPGN

-462 DFTGEWTVTKPAA
+462 DFTGEWTVTKPAT

-557 GRGSVKHACDIC
+557 GRGSVKRACDIC

-607 NCREVKDVKT
+607 NCREVKDVKA

-630 DKPATVEAA
+630 DKPATVETA
-639 GSRHKECTVCK
+639 GSRHKECETCG
-650 AVLEKEE
+650 AILEKEE

-662 QYSILDGAGSTWE
+662 LPAYKIIDGAESTWTQNTNTDG
-675 SKENETSSDDKPSEY
+675 S
-690 KPENETLS
+690 LV
-698 IRGSGEVTKFVE
+698 IRGDGAIANFKEVRVDGVVID
-710 VKVDDK
+710 VKN
-716 VVAPEY
+716 

-732 TLKAEYLRTLS
+732 TLKTEYLKTLP
-743 AGNHTFEIAW
+743 AGKHTFEIAW
-753 TDGFAATYFT
+753 IDGSAATYFT
-763 VARNTVE
+763 VAGSTTE
-770 EDKKPEDKKDEGNIE
+770 EDNKLEDNKVEDNTIDDKKA
-785 KDKKTEDN
+785 EDN
-793 NVENSLSAA
+793 NVENSKSDV
-802 DSNASVKTGDTT
+802 DSNASLKTGDTT
-814 DVRLWL
+814 DIRLWL
-820 LLLVSTLTVMTGL
+820 ILLMSALTIMTGL
-833 MVEIKGE
+833 TVKSKRNDCE
-840 K
+840 

>member
-1 MRKVKVSIS
+1 MRKVNVSNS
-10 LKRLFSIIMISIF
+10 LRKLFSIIMVSIF

-43 KSNPY
+43 KNNPY
-48 IVTNFEEFKKG
+48 IVTSFKEFKNG
-59 INKGYIKLAND
+59 ILKQGYIKLAND
-70 IDFTKYIY
+70 IDFSEYIY
-78 MEVDSSYKGGIDLNG
+78 MEVDSSYRGGIDLNG
-93 HILNFETRNSR
+93 HILNFEKRYSYNS
-104 YEYGIS
+104 YGIGLR
-110 VKNKSS
+110 NE
-116 SGCGLFEITDSNP
+116 SGTGGGLFEITDSNP
-129 SAVHEGYVN
+129 SAVHEGYIN
-138 SEGEPLTG
+138 SENESLTG

-161 GTTCC
+161 GVTCC
-166 LSISNLNCVLEGV
+166 LSINNLNCVLEGV

-186 GGGGSCINK
+186 GGGGSCIDK
-195 IGANGTLE
+195 FGENGTLE
-203 INKCKFYDNKSNHW
+203 INKCKFYDNKSNYW
-217 ASCVWVGIARS
+217 ASCVWVGTSRS
-228 DNRKDACLITDSVFK
+228 GNRNDQCLITDSVFK

-267 ENNKCDSGGTLSVS
+267 ENNECDSGGTVNVS

-288 VDTDVTGNVCASDEE
+288 VDTDITGNICTSDEE
-303 DEYTTAGIFIDSCG
+303 DDSTTAGICIDACG

-330 TYNNKENNLIFN
+330 TYNNKENNLIFYPH
-342 FNGIDRFPIVLG
+342 GIKRFLIVLG
-354 ERFDAVSKAG
+354 EQFDEASKVG
-364 LKVSKDAINYAYKVI
+364 LKVRKDAINYAYDVI
-379 ENIGEFKECFVCDHE
+379 ENIGEFKESFVCDHE
-394 NGELYVEAGKLY
+394 NGELYVEDGKLC

-421 VEATCVMPGH
+421 VEATCIRPGN

-462 DFTGEWTVTKPAA
+462 DFTGEWTVTKPAT

-557 GRGSVKHACDIC
+557 GRGSVKRACDIC

-607 NCREVKDVKT
+607 NCREVKDVKA

-630 DKPATVEAA
+630 DKPATVETA
-639 GSRHKECTVCK
+639 GSRHKECETCG
-650 AVLEKEE
+650 AILEKEE

-662 QYSILDGAGSTWE
+662 LPAYKIIDGAESTWTQNTNTDG
-675 SKENETSSDDKPSEY
+675 S
-690 KPENETLS
+690 LV
-698 IRGSGEVTKFVE
+698 IRGDGAIANFKEVRVDGVVID
-710 VKVDDK
+710 VKN
-716 VVAPEY
+716 

-732 TLKAEYLRTLS
+732 TLKTEYLKTLP
-743 AGNHTFEIAW
+743 AGKHTFEIAW
-753 TDGFAATYFT
+753 IDGSAATYFT
-763 VARNTVE
+763 VAGSTTE
-770 EDKKPEDKKDEGNIE
+770 EDNKLEDNKVEDNTIDDKKA
-785 KDKKTEDN
+785 EDN
-793 NVENSLSAA
+793 NVENSKSDV
-802 DSNASVKTGDTT
+802 DSNASLKTGDTT
-814 DVRLWL
+814 DIRLWL
-820 LLLVSTLTVMTGL
+820 ILLMSALTIMTGL
-833 MVEIKGE
+833 TVKSKRNDCE
-840 K
+840 

>member
-1 MRKVKVSIS
+1 MRKVNVSNS
-10 LKRLFSIIMISIF
+10 LRKLFSIIMVSIF

-43 KSNPY
+43 KNNPY
-48 IVTNFEEFKKG
+48 IVTDFKEFKNG
-59 INKGYIKLAND
+59 ILKQGYIKLAND
-70 IDFTKYIY
+70 IDFSEYIY
-78 MEVDSSYKGGIDLNG
+78 MEVDSSYRGGIDLNG
-93 HILNFETRNSR
+93 HILNFEKRYSYNS
-104 YEYGIS
+104 YGIGLR
-110 VKNKSS
+110 NE
-116 SGCGLFEITDSNP
+116 SGTGGGLFEITDSNP
-129 SAVHEGYVN
+129 SVVHEGYIN
-138 SEGEPLTG
+138 SENEPLTG

-151 FRYDMDSSAG
+151 FRYNMNSSAG
-161 GTTCC
+161 GSTSC
-166 LSISNLNCVLEGV
+166 LSINNLNCVLDGV
-179 TFYDNTT
+179 TFFDNTT
-186 GGGGSCINK
+186 GGGGSCIDK
-195 IGANGTLE
+195 FGENGTLE
-203 INKCKFYDNKSNHW
+203 INKCKFYDNKSNYW
-217 ASCVWVGIARS
+217 ASCVWVGTSSS
-228 DNRKDACLITDSVFK
+228 DSRNDQCLITDSVFK

-267 ENNKCDSGGTLSVS
+267 ENNECDSGGTVNVS

-288 VDTDVTGNVCASDEE
+288 VDTDITGNICTSDEE
-303 DEYTTAGIFIDSCG
+303 DDSTTAGICIDVCG

-330 TYNNKENNLIFN
+330 TYNNKENNLIFYPH
-342 FNGIDRFPIVLG
+342 GIDRFLIVLG
-354 ERFDAVSKAG
+354 EQFDEASKVG
-364 LKVSKDAINYAYKVI
+364 LKVRKDAINYAYDVI
-379 ENIGEFKECFVCDHE
+379 ENIGEFKESFVCDHE
-394 NGELYVEAGKLY
+394 NGELYVEDGKLC

-421 VEATCVMPGH
+421 VEATCIRPGH

-462 DFTGEWTVTKPAA
+462 NFTGEWTVTKPAT

-557 GRGSVKHACDIC
+557 GRGSVKRACDIC

-607 NCREVKDVKT
+607 NCREVKDVKA

-630 DKPATVEAA
+630 DKPATVETA
-639 GSRHKECTVCK
+639 GSRHKECETCG
-650 AVLEKEE
+650 AILEKEE

-662 QYSILDGAGSTWE
+662 LPAYKIIDGAESTWTQNTNTDG
-675 SKENETSSDDKPSEY
+675 S
-690 KPENETLS
+690 LV
-698 IRGSGEVTKFVE
+698 IRGDGAIANFKEVRVDGVVID
-710 VKVDDK
+710 VKN
-716 VVAPEY
+716 

-732 TLKAEYLRTLS
+732 TLKTEYLKTLP
-743 AGNHTFEIAW
+743 AGKHTFEIAW
-753 TDGFAATYFT
+753 IDGSAATYFT
-763 VARNTVE
+763 VAGSTTE
-770 EDKKPEDKKDEGNIE
+770 EDNKLEDNKVEDNTIDDKKA
-785 KDKKTEDN
+785 EDN
-793 NVENSLSAA
+793 NVENSRSDV
-802 DSNASVKTGDTT
+802 DSNASLKTGDTT
-814 DVRLWL
+814 DIRLWL
-820 LLLVSTLTVMTGL
+820 ILLMSALTIMTGL
-833 MVEIKGE
+833 TVKSKRNDCE
-840 K
+840 